1 MPMKFLKLLCLI
13 ILSFPLQAQIKMHG
27 IVKDSIS
34 QPLELANVIAINQ
47 NTQSL
52 ESYSITNSD
61 GEYKLSLKKDSEY
74 TIQVSYIGMKTNST
88 LFKTVSSDINKDF
101 TLYQENA
108 LDEVELTY
116 EMPVTVKGDTIVYNA
131 DSFKNGTE
139 RKLEDILEK
148 LPGVEVTDDGE
159 IEVEGRIV
167 SKVMVDGK
175 DFFDGDSKIATKNI
189 PSNAVDKVEVL
200 KNYAEVSQ
208 LSGVTNN
215 QDNVAINI
223 KLKSG
228 KKRFWFGNVTAGIG
242 DSDDETLYLA
252 QPKLFYYS
260 PEYSVNFIADLNNV
274 GEIAFN
280 RRDFNNFTGGFRAP
294 SNNSGTNLNLG
305 DNTLGFLNLQNN
317 RAKDINTKFGAANFS
332 YSPKKTLDL
341 GGFAILTSSRVE
353 IEQNTFKRYTNPNFN
368 IPDETTQSQTNQ
380 KSDLGLLKLSAKYI
394 PNSNNQLD
402 YEVLGRLTKED
413 QLQLFS
419 SSVLGNTNQSE
430 RASPYSVN
438 QNLNYYYTL
447 DEKNIF
453 ALEAQHLIKNE
464 DPFYNAI
471 LEDKDNYENTALAL
485 GLEPSQMNYDVV
497 QEKMIFSNQL
507 DAKLDYWHILSP
519 KSDLNFTFGTIF
531 SNQQFDS
538 DFYQYLDDS
547 SIFDPVPIIND
558 GLKTNDVSY
567 LFSDVYLGTHY
578 RLRSG
583 KFTVSPGLSAHLYKA
598 ANSQLDKE
606 YVDNFFRILPDLNVR
621 LQLKKSEQ
629 IILNYRMR
637 TQFTDVTQLARALV
651 LNNYNTIYRGNQ
663 ELESAL
669 SHNINL
675 SYFSFNL
682 FNYTNVFGNI
692 SYTQNVNRIRTTSVF
707 EPGSVVSV
715 RSPFNSQFADES
727 VNASGRIQR
736 TFGKLRAT
744 LRGNFT
750 YSKFNQF
757 INNVRS
763 VNENFS
769 QTYRAGL
776 RTNFRNAPNIDV
788 SYRYLIQDN
797 DLGSSRTKFY
807 TKTPSVEFDA
817 YILKKFTFRTDYS
830 FNEFSEESRVI
841 NNFDF
846 WNASLS
852 FRKNEDAKLEYQI
865 KATNILDTRS
875 QNRTNSGNVSVTATE
890 YFIQPR
896 YITFRLRY
904 EL

>member
-1 MPMKFLKLLCLI
+1 MKFIISLCFALVS
-13 ILSFPLQAQIKMHG
+13 LSLQAQIKMQG
-27 IVKDSIS
+27 VVKDSIG

-47 NTQSL
+47 STQAL
-52 ESYSITNSD
+52 ESYSITSAD
-61 GEYKLSLKKDSEY
+61 GKYKLGLSKASVY
-74 TIQVSYIGMKTNST
+74 TIQVSYIGMKTISKVMNT
-88 LFKTVSSDINKDF
+88 EASDIDNNF

-208 LSGVTNN
+208 LRGVTNN

-242 DSDDETLYLA
+242 DSDNETLYLA

-260 PEYSVNFIADLNNV
+260 PEYSINLIADLNNV

-294 SNNSGTNLNLG
+294 SNSSGTNLNLG

-341 GGFAILTSSRVE
+341 SGFAILTSSRVE

-380 KSDLGLLKLSAKYI
+380 KSDLGLLKLTAKYI
-394 PNSNNQLD
+394 PDSNNQLD
-402 YEVLGRLTKED
+402 YEILGRLTKED
-413 QLQLFS
+413 QLQRFN
-419 SSVLGNTNQSE
+419 SSVLGSTNQIE
-430 RASPYSVN
+430 QATPFSVN
-438 QNLNYYYTL
+438 QNFNYYYTL

-485 GLEPSQMNYDVV
+485 GLDPSQTNYDVV

-507 DAKLDYWHILSP
+507 DAKLDYWHIISP
-519 KSDLNFTFGTIF
+519 KSDLNFTFGSIL
-531 SNQQFDS
+531 SKQEFDS
-538 DFYQYLDDS
+538 DFYQYLDS
-547 SIFDPVPIIND
+547 GSIFDPTPIIND
-558 GLKTNDVSY
+558 GFKINDVSY
-567 LFSDVYLGTHY
+567 LFTDIYLGTHY
-578 RLRSG
+578 RLRTG
-583 KFTVSPGLSAHLYKA
+583 KFTISPGLSTHLYKA
-598 ANSQLDKE
+598 TNTQLDKK
-606 YVDNFFRILPDLNVR
+606 YTDDFFRVLPDLNVR

-629 IILNYRMR
+629 LILNYRMR

-651 LNNYNTIYRGNQ
+651 LNNYNTIYSGNQ

-675 SYFSFNL
+675 AYYSFNL

-727 VNASGRIQR
+727 LTANGRIQR
-736 TFGKLRAT
+736 TFGKVRGT

-776 RTNFRNAPNIDV
+776 RTNFTNAPNIDI

-807 TKTPSVEFDA
+807 TKTPSIEFDA
-817 YILKKFTFRTDYS
+817 YILKQFTFRTDYS
-830 FNEFSEESRVI
+830 FNEFSEGDRVI

-852 FRKNEDAKLEYQI
+852 YRKDEDSKFEYQI
-865 KATNILDTRS
+865 KATNLLDTRS
-875 QNRTNSGNVSVTATE
+875 QNRTNSGNVSITAIE

>member
-1 MPMKFLKLLCLI
+1 M
-13 ILSFPLQAQIKMHG
+13 QG
-27 IVKDSIS
+27 VVKDSIG

-47 NTQSL
+47 STQAL
-52 ESYSITNSD
+52 ESYSITSAD
-61 GEYKLSLKKDSEY
+61 GKYKLGLSKASVY
-74 TIQVSYIGMKTNST
+74 TIQVSYIGMKTISNVMNT
-88 LFKTVSSDINKDF
+88 AASDIDKDF

-108 LDEVELTY
+108 LDEIELTY

-208 LSGVTNN
+208 LRSVTNN

-242 DSDDETLYLA
+242 DSDNEALYLA

-260 PEYSVNFIADLNNV
+260 PEYSINLIADLNNV

-294 SNNSGTNLNLG
+294 SSSSGTNLNLG

-317 RAKDINTKFGAANFS
+317 RAKDVNTKFGAANFS

-341 GGFAILTSSRVE
+341 SGFAILTSSRVE

-394 PNSNNQLD
+394 PDSSNQLD
-402 YEVLGRLTKED
+402 YEILGRLTKED
-413 QLQLFS
+413 QLQLFN
-419 SSVLGNTNQSE
+419 SSVLGSTNQNE
-430 RASPYSVN
+430 QATPYSVN

-453 ALEAQHLIKNE
+453 AIEAQHLIKDE

-485 GLEPSQMNYDVV
+485 GLEPSQLNYDVV

-519 KSDLNFTFGTIF
+519 KSDLNFTFGSIL
-531 SNQQFDS
+531 SKQEFDS
-538 DFYQYLDDS
+538 DFYQYLDS
-547 SIFDPVPIIND
+547 GSIFDPTPEIND
-558 GLKTNDVSY
+558 GYKTNDVSY
-567 LFSDVYLGTHY
+567 LFTDIYLGTHY
-578 RLRSG
+578 RLRTG
-583 KFTVSPGLSAHLYKA
+583 KFTISPGLSTHLYKA
-598 ANSQLDKE
+598 TNTQLNRK
-606 YVDNFFRILPDLNVR
+606 YTDNFFRVLPDLNVR

-629 IILNYRMR
+629 LILNYRMR
-637 TQFTDVTQLARALV
+637 TQFTDVTQLARALL
-651 LNNYNTIYRGNQ
+651 LNNYNTIYSGNQ

-675 SYFSFNL
+675 AYYSFNL

-692 SYTQNVNRIRTTSVF
+692 SYTQNVNRIRTTSIF

-727 VNASGRIQR
+727 VTASGRIQR
-736 TFGKLRAT
+736 TFGKVRGT

-776 RTNFRNAPNIDV
+776 RTNFTNAPNIDI

-807 TKTPSVEFDA
+807 TKTPSIEFDA
-817 YILKKFTFRTDYS
+817 YILKQFTFRTDYS
-830 FNEFSEESRVI
+830 FNEFSEGNRVI

-852 FRKNEDAKLEYQI
+852 YRKDEDSKFEYQI
-865 KATNILDTRS
+865 KATNLLDTRS
-875 QNRTNSGNVSVTATE
+875 QNRTNSGNVSITAIE

>member
-1 MPMKFLKLLCLI
+1 
-13 ILSFPLQAQIKMHG
+13 
-27 IVKDSIS
+27 
-34 QPLELANVIAINQ
+34 
-47 NTQSL
+47 
-52 ESYSITNSD
+52 
-61 GEYKLSLKKDSEY
+61 
-74 TIQVSYIGMKTNST
+74 MKTISNVMNT
-88 LFKTVSSDINKDF
+88 AALDIDKDF

-108 LDEVELTY
+108 LDEIELTY

-208 LSGVTNN
+208 LRGVTNN

-242 DSDDETLYLA
+242 DSDNESLYLA

-260 PEYSVNFIADLNNV
+260 PEYSINLIADLNNV

-294 SNNSGTNLNLG
+294 SNSSGTNLNLG

-317 RAKDINTKFGAANFS
+317 RAKNINTKFGAANFS
-332 YSPKKTLDL
+332 YSPKKTLDIS
-341 GGFAILTSSRVE
+341 GFAILTSSRVE

-380 KSDLGLLKLSAKYI
+380 KSDLGLLKLTAKYI
-394 PNSNNQLD
+394 PDSNNQLD
-402 YEVLGRLTKED
+402 YEILGRLTDED
-413 QLQLFS
+413 QLQLFN
-419 SSVLGNTNQSE
+419 SSVLGSTNQIEQATPFSI
-430 RASPYSVN
+430 N
-438 QNLNYYYTL
+438 QNFNYYYTL

-453 ALEAQHLIKNE
+453 ALEAQHLIKDE

-485 GLEPSQMNYDVV
+485 GLDPSQTNYDVV

-507 DAKLDYWHILSP
+507 DAKLDYWHIISP
-519 KSDLNFTFGTIF
+519 KSDLNFTFGSIL
-531 SNQQFDS
+531 SKQEFDS
-538 DFYQYLDDS
+538 DFYQYLDS
-547 SIFDPVPIIND
+547 GSIFDPAPIIND
-558 GLKTNDVSY
+558 GFKTNDVSY
-567 LFSDVYLGTHY
+567 LFTDIYLGTHY
-578 RLRSG
+578 RLRTG
-583 KFTVSPGLSAHLYKA
+583 KFTISPGLSTHLYRA
-598 ANSQLDKE
+598 TNTQLDKK
-606 YVDNFFRILPDLNVR
+606 YTDDFFRVLPDLNVR

-629 IILNYRMR
+629 LILNYRMR

-651 LNNYNTIYRGNQ
+651 LNNYNTIYSGNQ

-669 SHNINL
+669 SHNLNL
-675 SYFSFNL
+675 AYYSFNL

-707 EPGSVVSV
+707 EPESVVSV

-727 VNASGRIQR
+727 VTASGRIQR
-736 TFGKLRAT
+736 TFGKVRGT

-776 RTNFRNAPNIDV
+776 RTNFTNAPNIDI

-807 TKTPSVEFDA
+807 TKTPSIEFDA
-817 YILKKFTFRTDYS
+817 YILKQFTFRTDYS
-830 FNEFSEESRVI
+830 FNEFSEGDRVI

-852 FRKNEDAKLEYQI
+852 YRKDEDSKFEYQI
-865 KATNILDTRS
+865 KATNLLDTRS
-875 QNRTNSGNVSVTATE
+875 QNRTNSGNVSITAIE

>member
-1 MPMKFLKLLCLI
+1 M
-13 ILSFPLQAQIKMHG
+13 QG
-27 IVKDSIS
+27 VVKDSIG

-47 NTQSL
+47 STQAL
-52 ESYSITNSD
+52 ESYSITSAD
-61 GEYKLSLKKDSEY
+61 GKYKLGLSKASVY
-74 TIQVSYIGMKTNST
+74 TIQVSYIGMKTISNVMNT
-88 LFKTVSSDINKDF
+88 AALDIDKDF

-108 LDEVELTY
+108 LNEIELTY

-208 LSGVTNN
+208 LRSVTNN

-242 DSDDETLYLA
+242 DSDNEALYLA

-260 PEYSVNFIADLNNV
+260 PEYSINLIADLNNV

-294 SNNSGTNLNLG
+294 SSSSGTNLNLG

-317 RAKDINTKFGAANFS
+317 RAKDVNTKFGAANFS

-341 GGFAILTSSRVE
+341 SGFAILTSSRVE

-394 PNSNNQLD
+394 PDSSNQLD
-402 YEVLGRLTKED
+402 YEILGRLTKED
-413 QLQLFS
+413 QLQLFN
-419 SSVLGNTNQSE
+419 SSVLGSTNQNE
-430 RASPYSVN
+430 QATPYSVN

-453 ALEAQHLIKNE
+453 AIEAQHLIKDE

-485 GLEPSQMNYDVV
+485 GLEPSQLNYDVV

-519 KSDLNFTFGTIF
+519 KSDLNFTFGSIL
-531 SNQQFDS
+531 SKQEFDS
-538 DFYQYLDDS
+538 DFYQYLDS
-547 SIFDPVPIIND
+547 GSIFDPTPEIND
-558 GLKTNDVSY
+558 GYKTNDVSY
-567 LFSDVYLGTHY
+567 LFTDIYLGTHY
-578 RLRSG
+578 RLRTG
-583 KFTVSPGLSAHLYKA
+583 KFTISPGLSTHLYKA
-598 ANSQLDKE
+598 TNTQLNRK
-606 YVDNFFRILPDLNVR
+606 YTDNFFRVLPDLNVR

-629 IILNYRMR
+629 LILNYRMR
-637 TQFTDVTQLARALV
+637 TQFTDVTQLARALL
-651 LNNYNTIYRGNQ
+651 LNNYNTIYSGNQ

-675 SYFSFNL
+675 AYYSFNL

-692 SYTQNVNRIRTTSVF
+692 SYTQNVNRIRTTSIF

-727 VNASGRIQR
+727 VTASGRIQR
-736 TFGKLRAT
+736 TFGKVRGT

-776 RTNFRNAPNIDV
+776 RTNFTNAPNIDI

-807 TKTPSVEFDA
+807 TKTPSIEFDA
-817 YILKKFTFRTDYS
+817 YILKQFTFRTDYS
-830 FNEFSEESRVI
+830 FNEFSEGNRVI

-852 FRKNEDAKLEYQI
+852 YRKDEDSKFEYQI
-865 KATNILDTRS
+865 KATNLLDTRS
-875 QNRTNSGNVSVTATE
+875 QNRTNSGNVSITAIE

>member
-1 MPMKFLKLLCLI
+1 MKFIISLCFALI
-13 ILSFPLQAQIKMHG
+13 SLSLQAQIKMQG
-27 IVKDSIS
+27 VVKDSIG

-47 NTQSL
+47 STQAL
-52 ESYSITNSD
+52 ESYSITSAD
-61 GEYKLSLKKDSEY
+61 GKYKLGLSKASVY
-74 TIQVSYIGMKTNST
+74 TIQVSYIGMKTISNVMNT
-88 LFKTVSSDINKDF
+88 AASDIDKDF

-108 LDEVELTY
+108 LDEIELTY

-208 LSGVTNN
+208 LRSVTNN

-242 DSDDETLYLA
+242 DSDNEALYLA

-260 PEYSVNFIADLNNV
+260 PEYSINLIADLNNV

-294 SNNSGTNLNLG
+294 SSSSGTNLNLG

-317 RAKDINTKFGAANFS
+317 RAKDVNTKFGAANFS

-341 GGFAILTSSRVE
+341 SGFAILTSSRVE

-394 PNSNNQLD
+394 PDSSNQLD
-402 YEVLGRLTKED
+402 YEILGRLTKED
-413 QLQLFS
+413 QLQLFN
-419 SSVLGNTNQSE
+419 SSVLGSTNQNE
-430 RASPYSVN
+430 QATPYSVN

-453 ALEAQHLIKNE
+453 AIEAQHLIKDE

-485 GLEPSQMNYDVV
+485 GLEPSQLNYDVV

-519 KSDLNFTFGTIF
+519 KSDLNFTFGSIL
-531 SNQQFDS
+531 SKQEFDS
-538 DFYQYLDDS
+538 DFYQYLDS
-547 SIFDPVPIIND
+547 GSIFDPTPEIND
-558 GLKTNDVSY
+558 GYKTNDVSY
-567 LFSDVYLGTHY
+567 LFTDIYLGTHY
-578 RLRSG
+578 RLRTG
-583 KFTVSPGLSAHLYKA
+583 KFTISPGLSTHLYKA
-598 ANSQLDKE
+598 TNTQLNRK
-606 YVDNFFRILPDLNVR
+606 YTDNFFRVLPDLNVR

-629 IILNYRMR
+629 LILNYRMR
-637 TQFTDVTQLARALV
+637 TQFTDVTQLARALL
-651 LNNYNTIYRGNQ
+651 LNNYNTIYSGNQ

-675 SYFSFNL
+675 AYYSFNL

-692 SYTQNVNRIRTTSVF
+692 SYTQNVNRIRTTSIF

-727 VNASGRIQR
+727 VTASGRIQR
-736 TFGKLRAT
+736 TFGKVRGT

-776 RTNFRNAPNIDV
+776 RTNFTNAPNIDI

-807 TKTPSVEFDA
+807 TKTPSIEFDA
-817 YILKKFTFRTDYS
+817 YILKQFTFRTDYS
-830 FNEFSEESRVI
+830 FNEFSEGNRVI

-852 FRKNEDAKLEYQI
+852 FRKDEDSKFEYQI
-865 KATNILDTRS
+865 KATNLLDTRS
-875 QNRTNSGNVSVTATE
+875 QNRTNSGNVSITAIE

>member
-1 MPMKFLKLLCLI
+1 MKFIISLCFALVS
-13 ILSFPLQAQIKMHG
+13 LSLQAQIKMQG
-27 IVKDSIS
+27 VVKDSIG

-47 NTQSL
+47 STQAL
-52 ESYSITNSD
+52 ESYSITSAD
-61 GEYKLSLKKDSEY
+61 GKYKLGLSKASVY
-74 TIQVSYIGMKTNST
+74 TIQVSYIGMKTISKVMNT
-88 LFKTVSSDINKDF
+88 EASDIDNDF

-108 LDEVELTY
+108 LDEIELTY

-208 LSGVTNN
+208 LRGVTNN

-242 DSDDETLYLA
+242 DSDNETLYLA

-260 PEYSVNFIADLNNV
+260 PEYSINLIADLNNV

-294 SNNSGTNLNLG
+294 SNSSGTNLNLG

-341 GGFAILTSSRVE
+341 SGFAILTSSRVE

-380 KSDLGLLKLSAKYI
+380 KSDLGLLKLTAKYI
-394 PNSNNQLD
+394 PDSNNQLD
-402 YEVLGRLTKED
+402 YEILGRLTNED
-413 QLQLFS
+413 QLQLFN
-419 SSVLGNTNQSE
+419 SSVLGSTNQIE
-430 RASPYSVN
+430 QATPYSVN
-438 QNLNYYYTL
+438 QNFNYYYTL

-485 GLEPSQMNYDVV
+485 GLDPSQTNYDVV

-507 DAKLDYWHILSP
+507 DAKLDYWHIISP
-519 KSDLNFTFGTIF
+519 KSDLNFTFGSIL
-531 SNQQFDS
+531 SKQEFDS
-538 DFYQYLDDS
+538 DFYQYLDS
-547 SIFDPVPIIND
+547 GSIFDPTPIIND
-558 GLKTNDVSY
+558 GFKINDVSY
-567 LFSDVYLGTHY
+567 LFTDIYLGTHY
-578 RLRSG
+578 RLRTG
-583 KFTVSPGLSAHLYKA
+583 KFTISPGLSTHLYKA
-598 ANSQLDKE
+598 TNTQLDKK
-606 YVDNFFRILPDLNVR
+606 YTDDFFRVLPDLNVR

-629 IILNYRMR
+629 LILNYRMR

-651 LNNYNTIYRGNQ
+651 LNNYNTIYSGNQ

-675 SYFSFNL
+675 AYYSFNL

-727 VNASGRIQR
+727 LTANGRIQR
-736 TFGKLRAT
+736 TFGKVRGT

-776 RTNFRNAPNIDV
+776 RTNFTNAPNIDI

-807 TKTPSVEFDA
+807 TKTPSIEFDA
-817 YILKKFTFRTDYS
+817 YILKQFTFRTDYS
-830 FNEFSEESRVI
+830 FNEFSEGDRVI

-852 FRKNEDAKLEYQI
+852 YRKDEDSKFEYQI
-865 KATNILDTRS
+865 KATNLLDTRS
-875 QNRTNSGNVSVTATE
+875 QNRTNSGNVSITAIE

>member
-1 MPMKFLKLLCLI
+1 M
-13 ILSFPLQAQIKMHG
+13 QG
-27 IVKDSIS
+27 VVKDSIG

-47 NTQSL
+47 STQAL
-52 ESYSITNSD
+52 ESYSITSAD
-61 GEYKLSLKKDSEY
+61 GKYKLGLSKASVY
-74 TIQVSYIGMKTNST
+74 TIQVSYIGMKTISNVMNT
-88 LFKTVSSDINKDF
+88 AALDIDKDF

-108 LDEVELTY
+108 LNEIELTY

-208 LSGVTNN
+208 LRSVTNN

-242 DSDDETLYLA
+242 DSDNEALYLA

-260 PEYSVNFIADLNNV
+260 PEYSINLIADLNNV

-294 SNNSGTNLNLG
+294 SSSSGTNLNLG

-317 RAKDINTKFGAANFS
+317 RAKDVNTKFGAANFS

-341 GGFAILTSSRVE
+341 SGFAILTSSRVE

-394 PNSNNQLD
+394 PDSSNQLD
-402 YEVLGRLTKED
+402 YEILGRLTKED
-413 QLQLFS
+413 QLQLFN
-419 SSVLGNTNQSE
+419 SSVLGSTNQNE
-430 RASPYSVN
+430 QATPYSVN

-453 ALEAQHLIKNE
+453 AIEAQHLIKDE

-471 LEDKDNYENTALAL
+471 LEDKDNYENTALTL
-485 GLEPSQMNYDVV
+485 GLEPSQLNYDVV

-519 KSDLNFTFGTIF
+519 KSDLNFTFGSIL
-531 SNQQFDS
+531 SKQEFDS
-538 DFYQYLDDS
+538 DFYQYLDS
-547 SIFDPVPIIND
+547 GSIFDPTPEIND
-558 GLKTNDVSY
+558 GYKTNDVSY
-567 LFSDVYLGTHY
+567 LFTDIYLGTHY
-578 RLRSG
+578 RLRTG
-583 KFTVSPGLSAHLYKA
+583 KFTISPGLSTHLYKA
-598 ANSQLDKE
+598 TNTQLNRK
-606 YVDNFFRILPDLNVR
+606 YTDNFFRVLPDLNVR

-629 IILNYRMR
+629 LILNYRMR

-651 LNNYNTIYRGNQ
+651 LNNYNTIYSGNQ

-675 SYFSFNL
+675 AYYSFNL

-692 SYTQNVNRIRTTSVF
+692 SYTQNVNRIRTTSIF

-727 VNASGRIQR
+727 VTASGRIQR
-736 TFGKLRAT
+736 TFGKVRGT

-776 RTNFRNAPNIDV
+776 RTNFTNAPNIDI

-807 TKTPSVEFDA
+807 TKTPSIEFDA
-817 YILKKFTFRTDYS
+817 YILKQFTFRTDYS
-830 FNEFSEESRVI
+830 FNEFSEGNRVI

-852 FRKNEDAKLEYQI
+852 FRKDEDSKFEYQI
-865 KATNILDTRS
+865 KATNLLDTRS
-875 QNRTNSGNVSVTATE
+875 QNRTNSGNVSITAIE

>member
-1 MPMKFLKLLCLI
+1 M
-13 ILSFPLQAQIKMHG
+13 QG
-27 IVKDSIS
+27 VVKDSIG

-47 NTQSL
+47 STQAL
-52 ESYSITNSD
+52 ESYSITSAD
-61 GEYKLSLKKDSEY
+61 GKYKLGLSKASVY
-74 TIQVSYIGMKTNST
+74 TIQVSYIGMKTISNVMNT
-88 LFKTVSSDINKDF
+88 AALDIDKDF

-108 LDEVELTY
+108 LDEIELTY

-208 LSGVTNN
+208 LRSVTNN

-242 DSDDETLYLA
+242 DSDNEALYLA

-260 PEYSVNFIADLNNV
+260 PEYSINLIADLNNV

-294 SNNSGTNLNLG
+294 SSSSGTNLNLG

-317 RAKDINTKFGAANFS
+317 RAKDVNTKFGAANFS

-341 GGFAILTSSRVE
+341 SGFAILTSSRVE

-394 PNSNNQLD
+394 PDSSNQLD
-402 YEVLGRLTKED
+402 YEILGRLTKED
-413 QLQLFS
+413 QLQLFN
-419 SSVLGNTNQSE
+419 SSVLGSTNQNE
-430 RASPYSVN
+430 QATPYSVN

-453 ALEAQHLIKNE
+453 AIEAQHLIKDE

-485 GLEPSQMNYDVV
+485 GLEPSQLNYDVV

-519 KSDLNFTFGTIF
+519 KSDLNFTFGSIL
-531 SNQQFDS
+531 SKQEFDS
-538 DFYQYLDDS
+538 DFYQYLDS
-547 SIFDPVPIIND
+547 GSIFDPTPEIND
-558 GLKTNDVSY
+558 GYKTNDVSY
-567 LFSDVYLGTHY
+567 LFTDIYLGTHY
-578 RLRSG
+578 RLRTG
-583 KFTVSPGLSAHLYKA
+583 KFTISPGLSTHLYKA
-598 ANSQLDKE
+598 TNTQLNRK
-606 YVDNFFRILPDLNVR
+606 YTDNFFRVLPDLNVR

-629 IILNYRMR
+629 LILNYRMR
-637 TQFTDVTQLARALV
+637 TQFTDVTQLARALL
-651 LNNYNTIYRGNQ
+651 LNNYNTIYSGNQ

-675 SYFSFNL
+675 AYYSFNL

-692 SYTQNVNRIRTTSVF
+692 SYTQNVNRIRTTSIF

-727 VNASGRIQR
+727 VTASGRIQR
-736 TFGKLRAT
+736 TFGKVRGT

-776 RTNFRNAPNIDV
+776 RTNFTNAPNIDI

-807 TKTPSVEFDA
+807 TKTPSIEFDA
-817 YILKKFTFRTDYS
+817 YILKQFTFRTDYS
-830 FNEFSEESRVI
+830 FNEFSEGNRVI

-852 FRKNEDAKLEYQI
+852 YRKDEDSKFEYQI
-865 KATNILDTRS
+865 KATNLLDTRS
-875 QNRTNSGNVSVTATE
+875 QNRTNSGNVSITAIE

>member
-1 MPMKFLKLLCLI
+1 M
-13 ILSFPLQAQIKMHG
+13 QG
-27 IVKDSIS
+27 VVKDSIG

-47 NTQSL
+47 STQAL
-52 ESYSITNSD
+52 ESYSITSAD
-61 GEYKLSLKKDSEY
+61 GKYKLGLSKASVY
-74 TIQVSYIGMKTNST
+74 TIQVSYIGMKTISNVMNT
-88 LFKTVSSDINKDF
+88 AALDIDKDF

-108 LDEVELTY
+108 LDEIELTY

-208 LSGVTNN
+208 LRGVTNN

-242 DSDDETLYLA
+242 DSDNEALYLA

-260 PEYSVNFIADLNNV
+260 PEYSINLIADLNNV

-294 SNNSGTNLNLG
+294 SSSSGTNLNLG

-317 RAKDINTKFGAANFS
+317 RAKDVNTKFGAANFS

-341 GGFAILTSSRVE
+341 SGFAILTSSRVE

-394 PNSNNQLD
+394 PDSSNQLD
-402 YEVLGRLTKED
+402 YEILGRLTKED
-413 QLQLFS
+413 QLQLFN
-419 SSVLGNTNQSE
+419 SSVLGSTNQNE
-430 RASPYSVN
+430 QATPYSVN

-453 ALEAQHLIKNE
+453 AIEAQHLIKDE

-485 GLEPSQMNYDVV
+485 GLEPSQLNYDVV
-497 QEKMIFSNQL
+497 EEKMIFSNQL

-519 KSDLNFTFGTIF
+519 KSDLNFTFGSIL
-531 SNQQFDS
+531 SKQEFDS
-538 DFYQYLDDS
+538 DFYQYLDS
-547 SIFDPVPIIND
+547 GSIFDPTPEIND
-558 GLKTNDVSY
+558 GYKTNDVSY
-567 LFSDVYLGTHY
+567 LFTDIYLGTHY
-578 RLRSG
+578 RLRTG
-583 KFTVSPGLSAHLYKA
+583 KFTISPGLSTHLYKA
-598 ANSQLDKE
+598 TNTQLNRK
-606 YVDNFFRILPDLNVR
+606 YTDNFFRVLPDLNVR

-629 IILNYRMR
+629 LILNYRMR

-651 LNNYNTIYRGNQ
+651 LNNYNTIYSGNQ

-675 SYFSFNL
+675 AYYSFNL

-692 SYTQNVNRIRTTSVF
+692 SYTQNVNRIRTTSIF

-727 VNASGRIQR
+727 VTASGRIQR
-736 TFGKLRAT
+736 TFGKVRGT

-776 RTNFRNAPNIDV
+776 RTNFTNAPNIDI

-807 TKTPSVEFDA
+807 TKTPSIEFDA
-817 YILKKFTFRTDYS
+817 YILKQFTFRTDYS
-830 FNEFSEESRVI
+830 FNEFSEGNRVI

-852 FRKNEDAKLEYQI
+852 YRKDEDSKFEYQI
-865 KATNILDTRS
+865 KATNLLDTRS
-875 QNRTNSGNVSVTATE
+875 QNRTNSGNVSITAIE

>member
-1 MPMKFLKLLCLI
+1 MKFIISLCFALI
-13 ILSFPLQAQIKMHG
+13 SLSQQAQIKMQG
-27 IVKDSIS
+27 IVKDSIG

-47 NTQSL
+47 STQAL
-52 ESYSITNSD
+52 ESYSITGAD
-61 GEYKLSLKKDSEY
+61 GKYKLGLSKASVY
-74 TIQVSYIGMKTNST
+74 TIQVSYIGMKTISKVMNT
-88 LFKTVSSDINKDF
+88 EASDIDKNF

-108 LDEVELTY
+108 LDEIELTY

-208 LSGVTNN
+208 LRGVTNN

-242 DSDDETLYLA
+242 DSDNESIYLA

-260 PEYSVNFIADLNNV
+260 PEYSVNLIADLNNV

-294 SNNSGTNLNLG
+294 SNSSGTNLNLG

-317 RAKDINTKFGAANFS
+317 RAKDVNTKFGAANFS

-341 GGFAILTSSRVE
+341 SGFAILTSSRVE

-394 PNSNNQLD
+394 PDSSNQLD
-402 YEVLGRLTKED
+402 YEILGRLTKED
-413 QLQLFS
+413 QLQLFN
-419 SSVLGNTNQSE
+419 SSVLGSTNQIE
-430 RASPYSVN
+430 QATPYSVN

-453 ALEAQHLIKNE
+453 ALEAQHLIKDE

-485 GLEPSQMNYDVV
+485 GLDPSQVNYDVV

-507 DAKLDYWHILSP
+507 DTKLDYWHILSP
-519 KSDLNFTFGTIF
+519 KSDLNFTFGSIL
-531 SNQQFDS
+531 SKQEFDS
-538 DFYQYLDDS
+538 DFYQYLDS
-547 SIFDPVPIIND
+547 GSIFAPTPVIND
-558 GLKTNDVSY
+558 GFKTNDVSY
-567 LFSDVYLGTHY
+567 LFTDIYLGTHY
-578 RLRSG
+578 RLRTG
-583 KFTVSPGLSAHLYKA
+583 KFTISPGLSTHLYKA
-598 ANSQLDKE
+598 TNTQLNKKYTD
-606 YVDNFFRILPDLNVR
+606 DFFRVLPDLNVR

-629 IILNYRMR
+629 LIFNYRMR

-651 LNNYNTIYRGNQ
+651 LNNYNTIYSGNQ

-675 SYFSFNL
+675 AYYSFNL

-727 VNASGRIQR
+727 VTANGRIQR
-736 TFGKLRAT
+736 TFGKVRGT

-776 RTNFRNAPNIDV
+776 RTNFTNAPNIDI

-807 TKTPSVEFDA
+807 TKTPSIEFDA
-817 YILKKFTFRTDYS
+817 YILKQFTFRTDYS
-830 FNEFSEESRVI
+830 FNEFSEGDRVI

-852 FRKNEDAKLEYQI
+852 YRKDEDSKFEYQI
-865 KATNILDTRS
+865 KATNLLDTRS
-875 QNRTNSGNVSVTATE
+875 QNRTNSGNVSITAVE

>member
-1 MPMKFLKLLCLI
+1 MKFIISLCFALI
-13 ILSFPLQAQIKMHG
+13 SLSLQAQIKMQG
-27 IVKDSIS
+27 VVKDSIG

-47 NTQSL
+47 STQAL
-52 ESYSITNSD
+52 ESYSITSAD
-61 GEYKLSLKKDSEY
+61 GKYKLGLSKASVY
-74 TIQVSYIGMKTNST
+74 TIQVSYIGMKTISNVMNT
-88 LFKTVSSDINKDF
+88 AALDIDKDF

-108 LDEVELTY
+108 LDEIELTY

-208 LSGVTNN
+208 LRSVTNN

-242 DSDDETLYLA
+242 DSDNEALYLA

-260 PEYSVNFIADLNNV
+260 PEYSINLIADLNNV

-294 SNNSGTNLNLG
+294 SSSSGTNLNLG

-317 RAKDINTKFGAANFS
+317 RAKDVNTKFGAANFS

-341 GGFAILTSSRVE
+341 SGFAILTSSRVE

-394 PNSNNQLD
+394 PDSSNQLD
-402 YEVLGRLTKED
+402 YEILGRLTKED
-413 QLQLFS
+413 QLQLFN
-419 SSVLGNTNQSE
+419 SSVLGSTNQNE
-430 RASPYSVN
+430 QATPYSVN

-453 ALEAQHLIKNE
+453 AIEAQHLIKDE

-485 GLEPSQMNYDVV
+485 GLEPSQLNYDVV

-519 KSDLNFTFGTIF
+519 KSDLNFTFGSIL
-531 SNQQFDS
+531 SKQEFDS
-538 DFYQYLDDS
+538 DFYQYLDS
-547 SIFDPVPIIND
+547 GSIFDPTPEIND
-558 GLKTNDVSY
+558 GYKTNDVSY
-567 LFSDVYLGTHY
+567 LFTDIYLGTHY
-578 RLRSG
+578 RLRTG
-583 KFTVSPGLSAHLYKA
+583 KFTISPGLSTHLYKA
-598 ANSQLDKE
+598 TNTQLNRK
-606 YVDNFFRILPDLNVR
+606 YTDNFFRVLPDLNVR

-629 IILNYRMR
+629 LILNYRMR
-637 TQFTDVTQLARALV
+637 TQFTDVTQLARALL
-651 LNNYNTIYRGNQ
+651 LNNYNTIYSGNQ

-675 SYFSFNL
+675 AYYSFNL

-692 SYTQNVNRIRTTSVF
+692 SYTQNVNRIRTTSIF

-727 VNASGRIQR
+727 VTASGRIQR
-736 TFGKLRAT
+736 TFGKVRGT

-776 RTNFRNAPNIDV
+776 RTNFTNAPNIDI

-807 TKTPSVEFDA
+807 TKTPSIEFDA
-817 YILKKFTFRTDYS
+817 YILKQFTFRTDYS
-830 FNEFSEESRVI
+830 FNEFSEGNRVI

-852 FRKNEDAKLEYQI
+852 YRKDEDSKFEYQI
-865 KATNILDTRS
+865 KATNLLDTRS
-875 QNRTNSGNVSVTATE
+875 QNRTNSGNVSITAIE

>member
-1 MPMKFLKLLCLI
+1 MKF
-13 ILSFPLQAQIKMHG
+13 ILSFCFALISLSLQAQIKMQG
-27 IVKDSIS
+27 IVKDSIG

-47 NTQSL
+47 STQAL
-52 ESYSITNSD
+52 ESYSITSAD
-61 GEYKLSLKKDSEY
+61 GKYKLGLSKASVY
-74 TIQVSYIGMKTNST
+74 TIQVSYIGMKTISNVMNT
-88 LFKTVSSDINKDF
+88 AALDIDKDF

-108 LDEVELTY
+108 LDEIELTY

-208 LSGVTNN
+208 LRGVTNN

-242 DSDDETLYLA
+242 DSDNESLYLA

-260 PEYSVNFIADLNNV
+260 PEYSINLIADLNNV

-294 SNNSGTNLNLG
+294 SNSSGTNLNLG

-317 RAKDINTKFGAANFS
+317 RAKNINTKFGAANFS

-341 GGFAILTSSRVE
+341 SGFAILTSSRVE

-380 KSDLGLLKLSAKYI
+380 KSDLGLLKLTAKYI
-394 PNSNNQLD
+394 PDSNNQLD
-402 YEVLGRLTKED
+402 YEILGRLTDED
-413 QLQLFS
+413 QLQLFN
-419 SSVLGNTNQSE
+419 SSVLGSTNQIEQATPFSI
-430 RASPYSVN
+430 N
-438 QNLNYYYTL
+438 QNFNYYYTL

-453 ALEAQHLIKNE
+453 ALEAQHLIKDE

-485 GLEPSQMNYDVV
+485 GLDPSQTNYDVV

-507 DAKLDYWHILSP
+507 DAKLDYWHIISP
-519 KSDLNFTFGTIF
+519 KSDLNFTFGSIL
-531 SNQQFDS
+531 SKQEFDS
-538 DFYQYLDDS
+538 DFYQYLDS
-547 SIFDPVPIIND
+547 GSIFDPAPIIND
-558 GLKTNDVSY
+558 GFKTNDVSY
-567 LFSDVYLGTHY
+567 LFTDIYLGTHY
-578 RLRSG
+578 RLRTG
-583 KFTVSPGLSAHLYKA
+583 KFTISPGLSTHLYRA
-598 ANSQLDKE
+598 TNTQLDKK
-606 YVDNFFRILPDLNVR
+606 YTDDFFRVLPDLNVR

-629 IILNYRMR
+629 LILNYRMR
-637 TQFTDVTQLARALV
+637 SQFTDVTQLARALV
-651 LNNYNTIYRGNQ
+651 LNNYNTIYSGNQ

-669 SHNINL
+669 SHNLNL
-675 SYFSFNL
+675 AYYSFNL

-707 EPGSVVSV
+707 EPESVVSV

-727 VNASGRIQR
+727 VTASGRIQR
-736 TFGKLRAT
+736 TFGKVRGT

-776 RTNFRNAPNIDV
+776 RTNFTNAPNIDI

-807 TKTPSVEFDA
+807 TKTPSIEFDA
-817 YILKKFTFRTDYS
+817 YILKQFTFRTDYS
-830 FNEFSEESRVI
+830 FNEFSEGDRVI

-852 FRKNEDAKLEYQI
+852 YRKDEDSKFEYQI
-865 KATNILDTRS
+865 KATNLLDTRS
-875 QNRTNSGNVSVTATE
+875 QNRTNSGNVSITAIE

>member
-1 MPMKFLKLLCLI
+1 MKFIISLCFALI
-13 ILSFPLQAQIKMHG
+13 SLSLQAQIKMQG
-27 IVKDSIS
+27 VVKDSIG

-47 NTQSL
+47 STQAL
-52 ESYSITNSD
+52 ESYSITSAD
-61 GEYKLSLKKDSEY
+61 GKYKLGLSKASVY
-74 TIQVSYIGMKTNST
+74 TIQVSYIGMKTISNVMNT
-88 LFKTVSSDINKDF
+88 AASDIDKDF

-108 LDEVELTY
+108 LDEIELTY

-208 LSGVTNN
+208 LRSVTNN

-242 DSDDETLYLA
+242 DSDNEALYLA

-260 PEYSVNFIADLNNV
+260 PEYSINLIADLNNV

-294 SNNSGTNLNLG
+294 SSSSGTNLNLG

-317 RAKDINTKFGAANFS
+317 RAKDVNTKFGAANFS

-341 GGFAILTSSRVE
+341 SGFAILTSSRVE

-394 PNSNNQLD
+394 PDSNNQLD
-402 YEVLGRLTKED
+402 YEILGRLTKED
-413 QLQLFS
+413 QLQLFN
-419 SSVLGNTNQSE
+419 SSVLGSTNQNE
-430 RASPYSVN
+430 QATPYSVN

-453 ALEAQHLIKNE
+453 AIEAQHLIKDE

-485 GLEPSQMNYDVV
+485 GLEPSQLNYDVV

-519 KSDLNFTFGTIF
+519 KSDLNFTFGSIL
-531 SNQQFDS
+531 SKQEFDS
-538 DFYQYLDDS
+538 DFYQYLDS
-547 SIFDPVPIIND
+547 GSIFDPTPEIND
-558 GLKTNDVSY
+558 GYKTNDVSY
-567 LFSDVYLGTHY
+567 LFTDIYLGTHY
-578 RLRSG
+578 RLRTG
-583 KFTVSPGLSAHLYKA
+583 KFTISPGLSTHLYKA
-598 ANSQLDKE
+598 TNTQLNRK
-606 YVDNFFRILPDLNVR
+606 YTDNFFRVLPDLNVR

-629 IILNYRMR
+629 LILNYRMR
-637 TQFTDVTQLARALV
+637 TQFTDVTQLARALL
-651 LNNYNTIYRGNQ
+651 LNNYNTIYSGNQ

-675 SYFSFNL
+675 AYYSFNL

-692 SYTQNVNRIRTTSVF
+692 SYTQNVNRIRTTSIF

-727 VNASGRIQR
+727 VTASGRIQR
-736 TFGKLRAT
+736 TFGKVRGT

-776 RTNFRNAPNIDV
+776 RTNFTNAPNIDI

-807 TKTPSVEFDA
+807 TKTPSIEFDA
-817 YILKKFTFRTDYS
+817 YILKQFTFRTDYS
-830 FNEFSEESRVI
+830 FNEFSEGNRVI

-852 FRKNEDAKLEYQI
+852 YRKDEDSKFEYQI
-865 KATNILDTRS
+865 KATNLLDTRS
-875 QNRTNSGNVSVTATE
+875 QNRTNSGNVSITAIE

>member
-1 MPMKFLKLLCLI
+1 MKFIISLCFALI
-13 ILSFPLQAQIKMHG
+13 SLSLQAQIKMQG
-27 IVKDSIS
+27 VVKDSIG

-47 NTQSL
+47 STQAL
-52 ESYSITNSD
+52 ESYSITSAD
-61 GEYKLSLKKDSEY
+61 GKYKLGLSKASVY
-74 TIQVSYIGMKTNST
+74 TIQVSYIGMKTISNVMNT
-88 LFKTVSSDINKDF
+88 AALDIDKDF

-108 LDEVELTY
+108 LNEIELTY

-208 LSGVTNN
+208 LRSVTNN

-242 DSDDETLYLA
+242 DSDNEALYLA

-260 PEYSVNFIADLNNV
+260 PEYSINLIADLNNV

-294 SNNSGTNLNLG
+294 SSSSGTNLNLG

-317 RAKDINTKFGAANFS
+317 RAKDVNTKFGAANFS

-341 GGFAILTSSRVE
+341 SGFAILTSSRVE

-394 PNSNNQLD
+394 PDSSNQLD
-402 YEVLGRLTKED
+402 YEILGRLTKED
-413 QLQLFS
+413 QLQLFN
-419 SSVLGNTNQSE
+419 SSVLGSTNQNE
-430 RASPYSVN
+430 QATPYSVN

-453 ALEAQHLIKNE
+453 AIEAQHLIKDE

-485 GLEPSQMNYDVV
+485 GLEPSQLNYDVV

-519 KSDLNFTFGTIF
+519 KSDLNFTFGSIL
-531 SNQQFDS
+531 SKQEFDS
-538 DFYQYLDDS
+538 DFYQYLDS
-547 SIFDPVPIIND
+547 GSIFDPTPEIND
-558 GLKTNDVSY
+558 GYKTNDVSY
-567 LFSDVYLGTHY
+567 LFTDIYLGTHY
-578 RLRSG
+578 RLRTG
-583 KFTVSPGLSAHLYKA
+583 KFTISPGLSTHLYKA
-598 ANSQLDKE
+598 TNTQLNRK
-606 YVDNFFRILPDLNVR
+606 YTDNFFRVLPDLNVR

-629 IILNYRMR
+629 LILNYRMR
-637 TQFTDVTQLARALV
+637 TQFTDVTQLARALL
-651 LNNYNTIYRGNQ
+651 LNNYNTIYSGNQ

-675 SYFSFNL
+675 AYYSFNL

-692 SYTQNVNRIRTTSVF
+692 SYTQNVNRIRTTSIF

-727 VNASGRIQR
+727 VTASGRIQR
-736 TFGKLRAT
+736 TFGKVRGT

-776 RTNFRNAPNIDV
+776 RTNFTNAPNIDI

-807 TKTPSVEFDA
+807 TKTPSIEFDA
-817 YILKKFTFRTDYS
+817 YILKQFTFRTDYS
-830 FNEFSEESRVI
+830 FNEFSEGNRVI

-852 FRKNEDAKLEYQI
+852 YRKDEDSKFEYQI
-865 KATNILDTRS
+865 KATNLLDTRS
-875 QNRTNSGNVSVTATE
+875 QNRTNSGNVSITAIE

>member
-1 MPMKFLKLLCLI
+1 MKFIISLCFAFVS
-13 ILSFPLQAQIKMHG
+13 LSLQAQIKMQG
-27 IVKDSIS
+27 VVKDSIG

-47 NTQSL
+47 STQAL
-52 ESYSITNSD
+52 ESYSITSAD
-61 GEYKLSLKKDSEY
+61 GKYKLGLSKASVY
-74 TIQVSYIGMKTNST
+74 TIQVSYIGMKTISKVMNT
-88 LFKTVSSDINKDF
+88 EASDIDNDF

-108 LDEVELTY
+108 LDEIELTY

-208 LSGVTNN
+208 LRGVTNN

-228 KKRFWFGNVTAGIG
+228 KKRFWFGNITAGIG
-242 DSDDETLYLA
+242 DSDNETLYLA

-260 PEYSVNFIADLNNV
+260 PEYSINLIADLNNV

-294 SNNSGTNLNLG
+294 SNSSGTNLNLG

-341 GGFAILTSSRVE
+341 SGFAILTSSRVE

-380 KSDLGLLKLSAKYI
+380 KSDLGLLKLTAKYI
-394 PNSNNQLD
+394 PDSNNQLD
-402 YEVLGRLTKED
+402 YEILGRLTKED
-413 QLQLFS
+413 QLQRFN
-419 SSVLGNTNQSE
+419 SSVLGSTNQIE
-430 RASPYSVN
+430 QASPYSVN
-438 QNLNYYYTL
+438 QNFNYYYTL

-485 GLEPSQMNYDVV
+485 GLDPSQTNYDVV

-507 DAKLDYWHILSP
+507 DAKLDYWHIISP
-519 KSDLNFTFGTIF
+519 KSDLNFTFGSIL
-531 SNQQFDS
+531 SNQEFDS
-538 DFYQYLDDS
+538 DFYQYLDS
-547 SIFDPVPIIND
+547 GSIFDPTPIIND
-558 GLKTNDVSY
+558 GFKINDVSY
-567 LFSDVYLGTHY
+567 LFTDIYLGTHY
-578 RLRSG
+578 RLRTG
-583 KFTVSPGLSAHLYKA
+583 KFTISPGLSTHLYKA
-598 ANSQLDKE
+598 TNTQLDKK
-606 YVDNFFRILPDLNVR
+606 YTDDFFRVLPDLNVR

-629 IILNYRMR
+629 LILNYRMR

-651 LNNYNTIYRGNQ
+651 LNNYNTIYSGNQ

-675 SYFSFNL
+675 AYYSFNL

-727 VNASGRIQR
+727 LTANGRIQR
-736 TFGKLRAT
+736 TFGKVRGT

-776 RTNFRNAPNIDV
+776 RTNFTNAPNIDI

-807 TKTPSVEFDA
+807 TKTPSIEFDA
-817 YILKKFTFRTDYS
+817 YILKQFTFRTDYS
-830 FNEFSEESRVI
+830 FNEFSEGNRVI

-852 FRKNEDAKLEYQI
+852 YRKDEDSKFEYQI
-865 KATNILDTRS
+865 KATNLLDTRS
-875 QNRTNSGNVSVTATE
+875 QNRTNSGNVSITAIE

>member
-1 MPMKFLKLLCLI
+1 MI
-13 ILSFPLQAQIKMHG
+13 SLSLQAQIKMQG
-27 IVKDSIS
+27 VVKDSIG

-47 NTQSL
+47 STQAL
-52 ESYSITNSD
+52 ESYSITSAD
-61 GEYKLSLKKDSEY
+61 GKYKLGLSKASVY
-74 TIQVSYIGMKTNST
+74 TIQVSYIGMKTISKVMNT
-88 LFKTVSSDINKDF
+88 EALDIDKDF

-108 LDEVELTY
+108 LDEIELTY

-208 LSGVTNN
+208 LRGVTNN

-242 DSDDETLYLA
+242 DSDNETLYLA

-260 PEYSVNFIADLNNV
+260 PEYSINLIADLNNV

-294 SNNSGTNLNLG
+294 SNSSGTNLNLG

-341 GGFAILTSSRVE
+341 SGFAILTSSRVE

-380 KSDLGLLKLSAKYI
+380 KSDLGLLKLTAKYI
-394 PNSNNQLD
+394 PDSNNQLD
-402 YEVLGRLTKED
+402 YEILGRLTKED
-413 QLQLFS
+413 QLQLFN
-419 SSVLGNTNQSE
+419 SSVLGSTNQIE
-430 RASPYSVN
+430 QATPYSVN
-438 QNLNYYYTL
+438 QNINYYYTL
-447 DEKNIF
+447 NEKNIF

-485 GLEPSQMNYDVV
+485 GLDPSQTNYDVV

-507 DAKLDYWHILSP
+507 DAKLDYWHIISP
-519 KSDLNFTFGTIF
+519 KSDLNFTFGSIL
-531 SNQQFDS
+531 SKQEFDS
-538 DFYQYLDDS
+538 DFYQYLDS
-547 SIFDPVPIIND
+547 GSIFDPTPIIND
-558 GLKTNDVSY
+558 GFNTNDVSY
-567 LFSDVYLGTHY
+567 LFTDIYLGTHY
-578 RLRSG
+578 RLRTG
-583 KFTVSPGLSAHLYKA
+583 KFTISPGLSTHLYKA
-598 ANSQLDKE
+598 TNTQLEKKYTD
-606 YVDNFFRILPDLNVR
+606 DFFRVLPDLNVR

-629 IILNYRMR
+629 LILNYRMR

-651 LNNYNTIYRGNQ
+651 LNNYNTIYSGNQ

-675 SYFSFNL
+675 AYYSFNL

-727 VNASGRIQR
+727 VTASGRIQR
-736 TFGKLRAT
+736 TFGKVRGT

-776 RTNFRNAPNIDV
+776 RTNFTKAPNIDI

-807 TKTPSVEFDA
+807 TKTPSIEFDA
-817 YILKKFTFRTDYS
+817 YILKQFTFRTDYS
-830 FNEFSEESRVI
+830 FNEFSEGNRVI

-852 FRKNEDAKLEYQI
+852 YRKDEDSKFEYQI
-865 KATNILDTRS
+865 KATNLLDTRS
-875 QNRTNSGNVSVTATE
+875 QNRTNSGNVSITAIE

>member
-1 MPMKFLKLLCLI
+1 MI
-13 ILSFPLQAQIKMHG
+13 SLSLQAQIKMQG
-27 IVKDSIS
+27 IVKDSIG

-47 NTQSL
+47 STQAL
-52 ESYSITNSD
+52 ESYSITSAD
-61 GEYKLSLKKDSEY
+61 GKYKLGLSKASVY
-74 TIQVSYIGMKTNST
+74 TIQVSYIGMKTISNVMNT
-88 LFKTVSSDINKDF
+88 EASDIDNDF

-108 LDEVELTY
+108 LDEIELTY

-208 LSGVTNN
+208 LRGVTNN

-242 DSDDETLYLA
+242 DSDNETLYLA

-260 PEYSVNFIADLNNV
+260 PEYSINLIADLNNV

-294 SNNSGTNLNLG
+294 SNSSGTNLNLG

-341 GGFAILTSSRVE
+341 SGFAILTSSRVE

-380 KSDLGLLKLSAKYI
+380 KSDLGLLKLTAKYI
-394 PNSNNQLD
+394 PDSNNQLD
-402 YEVLGRLTKED
+402 YEILGRLTKED
-413 QLQLFS
+413 QLQLFN
-419 SSVLGNTNQSE
+419 SSVLGSTNQIE
-430 RASPYSVN
+430 QATPYSVN
-438 QNLNYYYTL
+438 QNFNYYYTL

-485 GLEPSQMNYDVV
+485 GLDPSQTNYDVV

-507 DAKLDYWHILSP
+507 DAKLDYWHIISP
-519 KSDLNFTFGTIF
+519 KSDLNFTFGSIL
-531 SNQQFDS
+531 SKQEFDS
-538 DFYQYLDDS
+538 NFYQYLDS
-547 SIFDPVPIIND
+547 GSIFDPTPVIND
-558 GLKTNDVSY
+558 GYKTNDVSY
-567 LFSDVYLGTHY
+567 LFTDIYLGTHY
-578 RLRSG
+578 RLRTG
-583 KFTVSPGLSAHLYKA
+583 KFTISPGLSTHLYKA
-598 ANSQLDKE
+598 TNTQLNKKYTD
-606 YVDNFFRILPDLNVR
+606 DFFRVLPDLNVR

-629 IILNYRMR
+629 LILNYRMR
-637 TQFTDVTQLARALV
+637 TQFTDVTQLARAIV
-651 LNNYNTIYRGNQ
+651 LNNYNTIYSGNQ

-675 SYFSFNL
+675 AYYSFNL

-692 SYTQNVNRIRTTSVF
+692 SYTQNVNRIRTTSIF

-727 VNASGRIQR
+727 VTASGRIQR
-736 TFGKLRAT
+736 TFGKVRGT

-776 RTNFRNAPNIDV
+776 RTNFTNAPNIDI

-807 TKTPSVEFDA
+807 TKTPSIEFDA
-817 YILKKFTFRTDYS
+817 YILKQFTFRTDYS
-830 FNEFSEESRVI
+830 FNEFSEGNRVI

-852 FRKNEDAKLEYQI
+852 YRKDEDSKFEYQI
-865 KATNILDTRS
+865 KATNLLDTRS
-875 QNRTNSGNVSVTATE
+875 QNRTNSGNVSITAIE

>member
-1 MPMKFLKLLCLI
+1 M
-13 ILSFPLQAQIKMHG
+13 QAQIKMQG
-27 IVKDSIS
+27 IVKDSIG

-47 NTQSL
+47 STQAL
-52 ESYSITNSD
+52 ESYSITSTD
-61 GEYKLSLKKDSEY
+61 GKYKLGLSKASVY
-74 TIQVSYIGMKTNST
+74 TIQVSYIGMKTISKVMNT
-88 LFKTVSSDINKDF
+88 AASDIDKDF

-108 LDEVELTY
+108 LDEIELTY

-208 LSGVTNN
+208 LRGVTNN

-242 DSDDETLYLA
+242 DSDNESLYLV

-260 PEYSVNFIADLNNV
+260 PEYSINLIADLNNV

-294 SNNSGTNLNLG
+294 SNSSGTNLNLG

-341 GGFAILTSSRVE
+341 SGFAILTSSRVE

-394 PNSNNQLD
+394 PDSNNQLD
-402 YEVLGRLTKED
+402 YEILGRLTKED
-413 QLQLFS
+413 QLQLFN
-419 SSVLGNTNQSE
+419 SSVLGSTNQNE
-430 RASPYSVN
+430 QATPYSVN
-438 QNLNYYYTL
+438 QNFNYYYTL

-464 DPFYNAI
+464 DPFYNAV

-485 GLEPSQMNYDVV
+485 GLDPSQTNYDTV

-507 DAKLDYWHILSP
+507 DAKLDYWHIISP
-519 KSDLNFTFGTIF
+519 KSDLNFTFGSIL
-531 SNQQFDS
+531 SKQEFDS
-538 DFYQYLDDS
+538 DFYQYLDS
-547 SIFDPVPIIND
+547 GSIFDPTPVIND
-558 GLKTNDVSY
+558 GYKTNDVSY
-567 LFSDVYLGTHY
+567 LFTDIYLGTHF
-578 RLRSG
+578 RLRTG
-583 KFTVSPGLSAHLYKA
+583 KFTISPGLSTHLYKA
-598 ANSQLDKE
+598 TNTQLDKK
-606 YVDNFFRILPDLNVR
+606 YTDDFFRVLPDLNVR

-629 IILNYRMR
+629 LILNYRMR

-651 LNNYNTIYRGNQ
+651 LNNYNTIYSGNQ

-675 SYFSFNL
+675 AYYSFNL

-692 SYTQNVNRIRTTSVF
+692 SYTQNVNRIRTTSIF

-727 VNASGRIQR
+727 LTANGRIQR
-736 TFGKLRAT
+736 TFGKVRGT

-776 RTNFRNAPNIDV
+776 RTNFTNAPNIDI

-807 TKTPSVEFDA
+807 TKTPSIEFDA
-817 YILKKFTFRTDYS
+817 YILKQFTFRTDYS
-830 FNEFSEESRVI
+830 FNEFSEGNRVI

-852 FRKNEDAKLEYQI
+852 FRKDEDSKFEYQI
-865 KATNILDTRS
+865 KATNLLDTRS
-875 QNRTNSGNVSVTATE
+875 QNRTNSGNVSITAIE

>member
-1 MPMKFLKLLCLI
+1 MI
-13 ILSFPLQAQIKMHG
+13 SLSLQAQIKMQG
-27 IVKDSIS
+27 IVKDSIG

-47 NTQSL
+47 STQAL
-52 ESYSITNSD
+52 ESYSITSAD
-61 GEYKLSLKKDSEY
+61 GKYKLGLSKASVY
-74 TIQVSYIGMKTNST
+74 TIQVSYIGMKTISNVMNT
-88 LFKTVSSDINKDF
+88 EASDIDNDF

-108 LDEVELTY
+108 LDEIELTY

-208 LSGVTNN
+208 LRGVTNN

-228 KKRFWFGNVTAGIG
+228 KKRFWFGNVIAGIG
-242 DSDDETLYLA
+242 DSDNETLYLA

-260 PEYSVNFIADLNNV
+260 PEYSINLIADLNNV

-294 SNNSGTNLNLG
+294 SNSSGTNLNLG

-341 GGFAILTSSRVE
+341 SGFAILTSSRVE
-353 IEQNTFKRYTNPNFN
+353 IEQNTFRRYTNPNFN

-380 KSDLGLLKLSAKYI
+380 KSDLGLLKLTAKYI
-394 PNSNNQLD
+394 PDSNNQLD
-402 YEVLGRLTKED
+402 YEILGRLTKED
-413 QLQLFS
+413 QLQLFN
-419 SSVLGNTNQSE
+419 SSVLGSTNQIE
-430 RASPYSVN
+430 QATPFSVN
-438 QNLNYYYTL
+438 QNFNYYYTL

-485 GLEPSQMNYDVV
+485 GLDPSQTNYDVV

-507 DAKLDYWHILSP
+507 DAKLDYWHIISP
-519 KSDLNFTFGTIF
+519 KSDLNFTFGSIL
-531 SNQQFDS
+531 SKQEFDS
-538 DFYQYLDDS
+538 NFYQYLDS
-547 SIFDPVPIIND
+547 GSIFDPTPVIND
-558 GLKTNDVSY
+558 GYKTNDVSY
-567 LFSDVYLGTHY
+567 LFTDIYLGTHY
-578 RLRSG
+578 RLRTG
-583 KFTVSPGLSAHLYKA
+583 KFTISPGLSTHLYKA
-598 ANSQLDKE
+598 TNTQLNKKYTD
-606 YVDNFFRILPDLNVR
+606 DFFRVLPDLNVR

-629 IILNYRMR
+629 LILNYRMR
-637 TQFTDVTQLARALV
+637 TQFTDVTQLARAIV
-651 LNNYNTIYRGNQ
+651 LNNYNTIYSGNQ

-675 SYFSFNL
+675 AYYSFNL

-692 SYTQNVNRIRTTSVF
+692 SYTQNVNRIRTTSIF

-727 VNASGRIQR
+727 VTASGRIQR
-736 TFGKLRAT
+736 TFGKVRGT

-776 RTNFRNAPNIDV
+776 RTNFTNAPNIDI

-807 TKTPSVEFDA
+807 TKTPSIEFDA
-817 YILKKFTFRTDYS
+817 YILKQFTFRTDYS
-830 FNEFSEESRVI
+830 FNEFSEGNRVI

-852 FRKNEDAKLEYQI
+852 YRKDEDSKFEYQI
-865 KATNILDTRS
+865 KATNLLDTRS
-875 QNRTNSGNVSVTATE
+875 QNRTNSGNVSITAIE

>member
-1 MPMKFLKLLCLI
+1 MKFIISLCFALI
-13 ILSFPLQAQIKMHG
+13 SLSLQAQIKMQG
-27 IVKDSIS
+27 VVKDSIG

-47 NTQSL
+47 STQAL
-52 ESYSITNSD
+52 ESYSITSAD
-61 GEYKLSLKKDSEY
+61 GKYKLGLSKASIY
-74 TIQVSYIGMKTNST
+74 TIQVSYIGMKTISKVMNT
-88 LFKTVSSDINKDF
+88 EALDIDKDF

-108 LDEVELTY
+108 LDEIELTY

-208 LSGVTNN
+208 LRGVTNN

-242 DSDDETLYLA
+242 DSDNETLYLA

-260 PEYSVNFIADLNNV
+260 PEYSINLIADLNNV

-294 SNNSGTNLNLG
+294 SNSSGTNLNLG

-341 GGFAILTSSRVE
+341 SGFAILTSSRVE

-380 KSDLGLLKLSAKYI
+380 KSDLGLLKLTAKYI
-394 PNSNNQLD
+394 PDSNNQLD
-402 YEVLGRLTKED
+402 YEILGRLTKED
-413 QLQLFS
+413 QLQLFN
-419 SSVLGNTNQSE
+419 SSVLGSTNQIE
-430 RASPYSVN
+430 QATPYSVN
-438 QNLNYYYTL
+438 QNINYYYTL

-485 GLEPSQMNYDVV
+485 GLDPSQANYDVV

-507 DAKLDYWHILSP
+507 DAKLDYWHIISP
-519 KSDLNFTFGTIF
+519 KSDLNFTFGSIL
-531 SNQQFDS
+531 SKQEFDS
-538 DFYQYLDDS
+538 DFYQYLDS
-547 SIFDPVPIIND
+547 GSIFDPTPIIND
-558 GLKTNDVSY
+558 GFNTNDVSY
-567 LFSDVYLGTHY
+567 LFTDIYLGTHY
-578 RLRSG
+578 RLRTG
-583 KFTVSPGLSAHLYKA
+583 KFTISPGLSTHLYKA
-598 ANSQLDKE
+598 TNTQLEKKYTD
-606 YVDNFFRILPDLNVR
+606 DFFRVLPDLNVR

-629 IILNYRMR
+629 LILNYRMR

-651 LNNYNTIYRGNQ
+651 LNNYNTIYSGNQ

-675 SYFSFNL
+675 AYYSFNL

-727 VNASGRIQR
+727 MTASGRIQR
-736 TFGKLRAT
+736 TFGKVRGT

-776 RTNFRNAPNIDV
+776 RTNFTKAPNIDI

-807 TKTPSVEFDA
+807 TKTPSIEFDA
-817 YILKKFTFRTDYS
+817 YILKQFTFRTDYS
-830 FNEFSEESRVI
+830 FNEFSEGNRVI

-852 FRKNEDAKLEYQI
+852 YRKDEDSKFEYQI
-865 KATNILDTRS
+865 KATNLLDTRS
-875 QNRTNSGNVSVTATE
+875 QNRTNSGNVSITAIE

>member
-1 MPMKFLKLLCLI
+1 M
-13 ILSFPLQAQIKMHG
+13 QG
-27 IVKDSIS
+27 VVKDSIG

-47 NTQSL
+47 STQAL
-52 ESYSITNSD
+52 ESYSITSAD
-61 GEYKLSLKKDSEY
+61 GKYKLGLSKASVY
-74 TIQVSYIGMKTNST
+74 TIQVSYIGMKTISNVMNT
-88 LFKTVSSDINKDF
+88 AALDIDKDF

-108 LDEVELTY
+108 LDEIELTY

-208 LSGVTNN
+208 LRSVTNN

-242 DSDDETLYLA
+242 DSDNEALYLA

-260 PEYSVNFIADLNNV
+260 PEYSINLIADLNNV

-294 SNNSGTNLNLG
+294 SSSSGTNLNLG

-317 RAKDINTKFGAANFS
+317 RAKDVNTKFGAANFS

-341 GGFAILTSSRVE
+341 SGFAILTSSRVE

-394 PNSNNQLD
+394 PDSSNQLD
-402 YEVLGRLTKED
+402 YEILGRLTKED
-413 QLQLFS
+413 QLQLFN
-419 SSVLGNTNQSE
+419 SSVLGSTNQNE
-430 RASPYSVN
+430 QATPYSVN

-453 ALEAQHLIKNE
+453 AIEAQHLIKDE

-485 GLEPSQMNYDVV
+485 GLEPSQLNYDVV

-519 KSDLNFTFGTIF
+519 KSDLNFTFGSIL
-531 SNQQFDS
+531 SKQEFDS
-538 DFYQYLDDS
+538 DFYQYLDS
-547 SIFDPVPIIND
+547 GSIFDPTPEIND
-558 GLKTNDVSY
+558 GYKTNDVSY
-567 LFSDVYLGTHY
+567 LFTDIYLGTHY
-578 RLRSG
+578 RLRTG
-583 KFTVSPGLSAHLYKA
+583 KFTISPGLSTHLYKA
-598 ANSQLDKE
+598 TNTQLNRK
-606 YVDNFFRILPDLNVR
+606 YTDNFFRVLPDLNVR

-629 IILNYRMR
+629 LILNYRMR

-651 LNNYNTIYRGNQ
+651 LNNYNTIYSGNQ

-675 SYFSFNL
+675 AYYSFNL

-692 SYTQNVNRIRTTSVF
+692 SYTQNVNRIRTTSIF

-727 VNASGRIQR
+727 VTASGRIQR
-736 TFGKLRAT
+736 TFGKVRGT

-776 RTNFRNAPNIDV
+776 RTNFTNAPNIDI

-807 TKTPSVEFDA
+807 TKTPSIEFDA
-817 YILKKFTFRTDYS
+817 YILKQFTFRTDYS
-830 FNEFSEESRVI
+830 FNEFSEGNRVI

-852 FRKNEDAKLEYQI
+852 YRKDEDSKFEYQI
-865 KATNILDTRS
+865 KATNLLDTRS
-875 QNRTNSGNVSVTATE
+875 QNRTNSGNVSITAIE

>member
-1 MPMKFLKLLCLI
+1 MKF
-13 ILSFPLQAQIKMHG
+13 ILSFCFALISLSLQAQIKMQG
-27 IVKDSIS
+27 IVKDSIG

-47 NTQSL
+47 STQAL
-52 ESYSITNSD
+52 ESYSITSAD
-61 GEYKLSLKKDSEY
+61 GKYKLGLSKASVY
-74 TIQVSYIGMKTNST
+74 TIQVSYIGMKTISNVMNT
-88 LFKTVSSDINKDF
+88 AALDIDKDF

-108 LDEVELTY
+108 LDEIELTY

-208 LSGVTNN
+208 LRGVTNN

-242 DSDDETLYLA
+242 DSDNESLYLA

-260 PEYSVNFIADLNNV
+260 PEYSINLIADLNNV

-294 SNNSGTNLNLG
+294 SNSSGTNLNLG

-317 RAKDINTKFGAANFS
+317 RAKNINTKFGAANFS
-332 YSPKKTLDL
+332 YSPKKTLDIS
-341 GGFAILTSSRVE
+341 GFAILTSSRVE

-380 KSDLGLLKLSAKYI
+380 KSDLGLLKLTAKYI
-394 PNSNNQLD
+394 PDSNNQLD
-402 YEVLGRLTKED
+402 YEILGRLTDED
-413 QLQLFS
+413 QLQLFN
-419 SSVLGNTNQSE
+419 SSVLGSTNQIEQATPFSI
-430 RASPYSVN
+430 N
-438 QNLNYYYTL
+438 QNFNYYYTL

-453 ALEAQHLIKNE
+453 ALEAQHLIKDE

-485 GLEPSQMNYDVV
+485 GLDPSQTNYDVV

-507 DAKLDYWHILSP
+507 DAKLDYWHIISP
-519 KSDLNFTFGTIF
+519 KSDLNFTFGSIL
-531 SNQQFDS
+531 SKQEFDS
-538 DFYQYLDDS
+538 DFYQYLDS
-547 SIFDPVPIIND
+547 GSIFDPAPIIND
-558 GLKTNDVSY
+558 GFKTNDVSY
-567 LFSDVYLGTHY
+567 LFTDIYLGTHY
-578 RLRSG
+578 RLRTG
-583 KFTVSPGLSAHLYKA
+583 KFTISPGLSTHLYRA
-598 ANSQLDKE
+598 TNTQLDKK
-606 YVDNFFRILPDLNVR
+606 YTDDFFRVLPDLNVR

-629 IILNYRMR
+629 LILNYRMR

-651 LNNYNTIYRGNQ
+651 LNNYNTIYSGNQ

-669 SHNINL
+669 SHNLNL
-675 SYFSFNL
+675 AYYSFNL

-707 EPGSVVSV
+707 EPESVVSV

-727 VNASGRIQR
+727 VTASGRIQR
-736 TFGKLRAT
+736 TFGKVRGT

-776 RTNFRNAPNIDV
+776 RTNFTNAPNIDI

-807 TKTPSVEFDA
+807 TKTPSIEFDA
-817 YILKKFTFRTDYS
+817 YILKQFTFRTDYS
-830 FNEFSEESRVI
+830 FNEFSEGDRVI

-852 FRKNEDAKLEYQI
+852 YRKDEDSKFEYQI
-865 KATNILDTRS
+865 KATNLLDTRS
-875 QNRTNSGNVSVTATE
+875 QNRTNSGNVSITAIE

>member
-1 MPMKFLKLLCLI
+1 MKFIISLCFALI
-13 ILSFPLQAQIKMHG
+13 SLSLQAQIKMQG
-27 IVKDSIS
+27 VVKDSIG

-47 NTQSL
+47 STQAL
-52 ESYSITNSD
+52 ESYSITSAD
-61 GEYKLSLKKDSEY
+61 GKYKLGLSKASVY
-74 TIQVSYIGMKTNST
+74 TIQVSYIGMKTISNVMNT
-88 LFKTVSSDINKDF
+88 AALDIDKDF

-108 LDEVELTY
+108 LNEIELTY

-208 LSGVTNN
+208 LRSVTNN

-242 DSDDETLYLA
+242 DSDNEALYLA

-260 PEYSVNFIADLNNV
+260 PEYSINLIADLNNV

-294 SNNSGTNLNLG
+294 SSSSGTNLNLG

-317 RAKDINTKFGAANFS
+317 RAKDVNTKFGAANFS

-341 GGFAILTSSRVE
+341 SGFAILTSSRVE

-394 PNSNNQLD
+394 PDSSNQLD
-402 YEVLGRLTKED
+402 YEILGRLTKED
-413 QLQLFS
+413 QLQLFN
-419 SSVLGNTNQSE
+419 SSVLGSTNQNE
-430 RASPYSVN
+430 QATPYSVN

-453 ALEAQHLIKNE
+453 AIEAQHLIKDE

-485 GLEPSQMNYDVV
+485 GLEPSQLNYDVV

-519 KSDLNFTFGTIF
+519 KSDLNFTFGSIL
-531 SNQQFDS
+531 SKQEFDS
-538 DFYQYLDDS
+538 DFYQYLDS
-547 SIFDPVPIIND
+547 GSIFDPTPEIND
-558 GLKTNDVSY
+558 GYKTNDVSY
-567 LFSDVYLGTHY
+567 LFTDIYLGTHY
-578 RLRSG
+578 RLRTG
-583 KFTVSPGLSAHLYKA
+583 KFTISPGLSTHLYKA
-598 ANSQLDKE
+598 TNTQLNRK
-606 YVDNFFRILPDLNVR
+606 YTDNFFRVLPDLNVR

-629 IILNYRMR
+629 LILNYRMR

-651 LNNYNTIYRGNQ
+651 LNNYNTIYSGNQ

-675 SYFSFNL
+675 AYYSFNL

-692 SYTQNVNRIRTTSVF
+692 SYTQNVNRIRTTSIF

-727 VNASGRIQR
+727 VTASGRIQR
-736 TFGKLRAT
+736 TFGKVRGT

-776 RTNFRNAPNIDV
+776 RTNFTNAPNIDI

-807 TKTPSVEFDA
+807 TKTPSIEFDA
-817 YILKKFTFRTDYS
+817 YILKQFTFRTDYS
-830 FNEFSEESRVI
+830 FNEFSEGNRVI

-852 FRKNEDAKLEYQI
+852 YRKDEDSKFEYQI
-865 KATNILDTRS
+865 KATNLLDTRS
-875 QNRTNSGNVSVTATE
+875 QNRTNSGNVSITAIE

>member
-1 MPMKFLKLLCLI
+1 MKFIISLCFALI
-13 ILSFPLQAQIKMHG
+13 SLSLQAQIKMQG
-27 IVKDSIS
+27 VVKDSIG

-47 NTQSL
+47 STQAL
-52 ESYSITNSD
+52 ESYSITSAD
-61 GEYKLSLKKDSEY
+61 GKYKLGLSKASIY
-74 TIQVSYIGMKTNST
+74 TIQVSYIGMKTISKVMNT
-88 LFKTVSSDINKDF
+88 EALDIDKDF

-108 LDEVELTY
+108 LDEIELTY

-208 LSGVTNN
+208 LRGVTNN

-242 DSDDETLYLA
+242 DSDNETLYLA

-260 PEYSVNFIADLNNV
+260 PEYSINLIADLNNV

-294 SNNSGTNLNLG
+294 SNSSGTNLNLG

-341 GGFAILTSSRVE
+341 SGFAILTSSRVE

-380 KSDLGLLKLSAKYI
+380 KSDLGLLKLTAKYI
-394 PNSNNQLD
+394 PDSNNQLD
-402 YEVLGRLTKED
+402 YEILGRLTKED
-413 QLQLFS
+413 QLQLFN
-419 SSVLGNTNQSE
+419 SSVLGSTNQIE
-430 RASPYSVN
+430 QATPYSVN
-438 QNLNYYYTL
+438 QNINYYYTL

-485 GLEPSQMNYDVV
+485 GLDPSQTNYDVV

-507 DAKLDYWHILSP
+507 DAKLDYWHIISP
-519 KSDLNFTFGTIF
+519 KSDLNFTFGSIL
-531 SNQQFDS
+531 SKQEFDS
-538 DFYQYLDDS
+538 DFYQYLDS
-547 SIFDPVPIIND
+547 GSIFDPTPIIND
-558 GLKTNDVSY
+558 GFNTNDVSY
-567 LFSDVYLGTHY
+567 LFTDIYLGTHY
-578 RLRSG
+578 RLRAG
-583 KFTVSPGLSAHLYKA
+583 KFTISPGLSTHLYKA
-598 ANSQLDKE
+598 TNTQLEKKYTD
-606 YVDNFFRILPDLNVR
+606 DFFRVLPDLNVR

-629 IILNYRMR
+629 LILNYRMR

-651 LNNYNTIYRGNQ
+651 LNNYNTIYSGNQ

-675 SYFSFNL
+675 AYYSFNL

-727 VNASGRIQR
+727 MTASGRIQR
-736 TFGKLRAT
+736 TFGKVRGT

-776 RTNFRNAPNIDV
+776 RTNFTKAPNIDI

-807 TKTPSVEFDA
+807 TKTPSIEFDA
-817 YILKKFTFRTDYS
+817 YILKQFTFRTDYS
-830 FNEFSEESRVI
+830 FNEFSEGNRVI

-852 FRKNEDAKLEYQI
+852 YRKDEDSKFEYQI
-865 KATNILDTRS
+865 KATNLLDTRS
-875 QNRTNSGNVSVTATE
+875 QNRTNSGNVSITAIE

>member
-1 MPMKFLKLLCLI
+1 MKFIISLCFALI
-13 ILSFPLQAQIKMHG
+13 SLSLQAQIKMQG
-27 IVKDSIS
+27 IVKDSIG

-47 NTQSL
+47 STQAL
-52 ESYSITNSD
+52 ESYSITSAD
-61 GEYKLSLKKDSEY
+61 GKYKLGLSKASVY
-74 TIQVSYIGMKTNST
+74 TIQVSYIGMKTISKVMNT
-88 LFKTVSSDINKDF
+88 EASDIDNDF

-108 LDEVELTY
+108 LDEIELTY

-208 LSGVTNN
+208 LRGVTNN

-242 DSDDETLYLA
+242 DSDNETLYLA

-260 PEYSVNFIADLNNV
+260 PEYSINLIADLNNV

-294 SNNSGTNLNLG
+294 SNSSGTNLNLG

-341 GGFAILTSSRVE
+341 SGFAILTSSRVE

-380 KSDLGLLKLSAKYI
+380 KSDLGLLKLTAKYI
-394 PNSNNQLD
+394 PDSNNQLD
-402 YEVLGRLTKED
+402 YEILGRLTKED
-413 QLQLFS
+413 QLQLFN
-419 SSVLGNTNQSE
+419 SSVLGSTNQIE
-430 RASPYSVN
+430 KATPYSVN
-438 QNLNYYYTL
+438 QNFNYYYTL

-485 GLEPSQMNYDVV
+485 GLDPSQTNYDVV

-507 DAKLDYWHILSP
+507 DAKLDYWHIISP
-519 KSDLNFTFGTIF
+519 KSDLNFTFGSIL
-531 SNQQFDS
+531 SKQEFDS
-538 DFYQYLDDS
+538 DFYQYLDS
-547 SIFDPVPIIND
+547 GSIFDPTPVIND
-558 GLKTNDVSY
+558 GYKTNDVSY
-567 LFSDVYLGTHY
+567 LFTDIYLGTHY
-578 RLRSG
+578 RLRTG
-583 KFTVSPGLSAHLYKA
+583 KFTISPGLSTHLYKA
-598 ANSQLDKE
+598 TNTQLNKKYTD
-606 YVDNFFRILPDLNVR
+606 DFFRVLPDLNVR

-629 IILNYRMR
+629 LILNYRMR
-637 TQFTDVTQLARALV
+637 TQFTDVTQLARAIV
-651 LNNYNTIYRGNQ
+651 LNNYNTIYSGNQ

-675 SYFSFNL
+675 AYYSFNL

-692 SYTQNVNRIRTTSVF
+692 SYTQNVNRIRTTSIF

-727 VNASGRIQR
+727 LTASGRIQR
-736 TFGKLRAT
+736 TFGKVRGT

-776 RTNFRNAPNIDV
+776 RTNFTNAPNIDI

-807 TKTPSVEFDA
+807 TKTPSIEFDA
-817 YILKKFTFRTDYS
+817 YILKQFTFRTDYS
-830 FNEFSEESRVI
+830 FNEFSEGNRVI

-852 FRKNEDAKLEYQI
+852 YRKDEDSKFEYQI
-865 KATNILDTRS
+865 KATNLLDTRS
-875 QNRTNSGNVSVTATE
+875 QNRTNSGNVSITAIE

>member
-1 MPMKFLKLLCLI
+1 M
-13 ILSFPLQAQIKMHG
+13 QG
-27 IVKDSIS
+27 VVKDSIG

-47 NTQSL
+47 STQAL
-52 ESYSITNSD
+52 ESYSITSAD
-61 GEYKLSLKKDSEY
+61 GKYKLGLSKASVY
-74 TIQVSYIGMKTNST
+74 TIQVSYIGMKTISNVMNT
-88 LFKTVSSDINKDF
+88 AALDIDKDF

-108 LDEVELTY
+108 LNEIELTY

-208 LSGVTNN
+208 LRSVTNN

-242 DSDDETLYLA
+242 DSDNEALYLA

-260 PEYSVNFIADLNNV
+260 PEYSINLIADLNNV

-294 SNNSGTNLNLG
+294 SSSSGTNLNLG

-317 RAKDINTKFGAANFS
+317 RAKDVNTEFGAANFS

-341 GGFAILTSSRVE
+341 SGFAILTSSRVE

-394 PNSNNQLD
+394 PDSNNQLD
-402 YEVLGRLTKED
+402 YEILGRLTKED
-413 QLQLFS
+413 QLQLFN
-419 SSVLGNTNQSE
+419 SSVLGSTNQNE
-430 RASPYSVN
+430 QATPYSVN

-453 ALEAQHLIKNE
+453 AIEAQHLIKDE

-485 GLEPSQMNYDVV
+485 GLEPSQLNYDVV

-519 KSDLNFTFGTIF
+519 KSDLNFTFGSIL
-531 SNQQFDS
+531 SKQEFDS
-538 DFYQYLDDS
+538 DFYQYLDS
-547 SIFDPVPIIND
+547 GSIFDPTPEIND
-558 GLKTNDVSY
+558 GYKTNDVSY
-567 LFSDVYLGTHY
+567 LFTDIYLGTHY
-578 RLRSG
+578 RLRTG
-583 KFTVSPGLSAHLYKA
+583 KFTISPGLSTHLYKA
-598 ANSQLDKE
+598 TNTQLNRK
-606 YVDNFFRILPDLNVR
+606 YTDNFFRVLPDLNVR

-629 IILNYRMR
+629 LILNYRMR
-637 TQFTDVTQLARALV
+637 TQFTDVTQLARALL
-651 LNNYNTIYRGNQ
+651 LNNYNTIYSGNQ

-675 SYFSFNL
+675 AYYSFNL

-692 SYTQNVNRIRTTSVF
+692 SYTQNVNRIRTTSIF

-727 VNASGRIQR
+727 VTASGRIQR
-736 TFGKLRAT
+736 TFGKVRGT

-776 RTNFRNAPNIDV
+776 RTNFTNAPNIDI

-807 TKTPSVEFDA
+807 TKTPSIEFDA
-817 YILKKFTFRTDYS
+817 YILKQFTFRTDYS
-830 FNEFSEESRVI
+830 FNEFSEGNRVI

-852 FRKNEDAKLEYQI
+852 FRKDEDSKFEYQI
-865 KATNILDTRS
+865 KATNLLDTRS
-875 QNRTNSGNVSVTATE
+875 QNRTNSGNVSITAIE

>member
-1 MPMKFLKLLCLI
+1 MKFIISLCFALI
-13 ILSFPLQAQIKMHG
+13 SLSLQAQIKMQG
-27 IVKDSIS
+27 IVKDSIG

-47 NTQSL
+47 STQAL
-52 ESYSITNSD
+52 ESYSITSAD
-61 GEYKLSLKKDSEY
+61 GKYKLGLSKASVY
-74 TIQVSYIGMKTNST
+74 TIQVSYIGMKTISKVMNT
-88 LFKTVSSDINKDF
+88 EASDIDNDF

-108 LDEVELTY
+108 LDEIELTY

-208 LSGVTNN
+208 LRGVTNN

-242 DSDDETLYLA
+242 DSDNETLYLA

-260 PEYSVNFIADLNNV
+260 PEYSINLIADLNNV

-294 SNNSGTNLNLG
+294 SNSSGTNLNLG

-341 GGFAILTSSRVE
+341 SGFAILTSSRVE

-380 KSDLGLLKLSAKYI
+380 KSDLGLLKLTAKYI
-394 PNSNNQLD
+394 PDSNNQLD
-402 YEVLGRLTKED
+402 YEILGRLTKED
-413 QLQLFS
+413 QLQLFN
-419 SSVLGNTNQSE
+419 SSVLGSTNQIE
-430 RASPYSVN
+430 QATPYSIN
-438 QNLNYYYTL
+438 QNFNYYYTL

-485 GLEPSQMNYDVV
+485 GLDPSQTNYDVV

-507 DAKLDYWHILSP
+507 DAKLDYWHIISP
-519 KSDLNFTFGTIF
+519 KSDLNFTFGSIL
-531 SNQQFDS
+531 SKQEFDS
-538 DFYQYLDDS
+538 DFYQYLDS
-547 SIFDPVPIIND
+547 GSIFDPTPVIND
-558 GLKTNDVSY
+558 GYKTNDVSY
-567 LFSDVYLGTHY
+567 LFTDIYLGTHY
-578 RLRSG
+578 RLRTG
-583 KFTVSPGLSAHLYKA
+583 KFTISPGLSTHLYKA
-598 ANSQLDKE
+598 TNTQLNKKYTD
-606 YVDNFFRILPDLNVR
+606 DFFRVLPDLNVR

-629 IILNYRMR
+629 LILNYRMR
-637 TQFTDVTQLARALV
+637 TQFTDVTQLARAIV
-651 LNNYNTIYRGNQ
+651 LNNYNTIYSGNQ

-675 SYFSFNL
+675 AYYSFNL

-692 SYTQNVNRIRTTSVF
+692 SYTQNVNRIRTTSIF

-727 VNASGRIQR
+727 VTASGRIQR
-736 TFGKLRAT
+736 TFGKVRGT

-757 INNVRS
+757 INNVQS

-776 RTNFRNAPNIDV
+776 RTNFTNAPNIDI

-807 TKTPSVEFDA
+807 TKTPSIEFDA
-817 YILKKFTFRTDYS
+817 YILKQFTFRTDYS
-830 FNEFSEESRVI
+830 FNEFSEGNRVI

-852 FRKNEDAKLEYQI
+852 YRKDEDSKFEYQI
-865 KATNILDTRS
+865 KATNLLDTRS
-875 QNRTNSGNVSVTATE
+875 QNRTNSGNVSITAIE

>member
-1 MPMKFLKLLCLI
+1 M
-13 ILSFPLQAQIKMHG
+13 QAQIKMQG
-27 IVKDSIS
+27 IVKDSIG

-47 NTQSL
+47 STQAL
-52 ESYSITNSD
+52 ESYSITSTD
-61 GEYKLSLKKDSEY
+61 GKYKLGLSKASVY
-74 TIQVSYIGMKTNST
+74 TIQVSYIGMKTISNVMNT
-88 LFKTVSSDINKDF
+88 AALDIDKDF

-108 LDEVELTY
+108 LDEIELTY

-208 LSGVTNN
+208 LRSVTNN

-242 DSDDETLYLA
+242 DSDNEALYLA

-260 PEYSVNFIADLNNV
+260 PEYSINLIADLNNV

-294 SNNSGTNLNLG
+294 SSSSGTNLNLG

-317 RAKDINTKFGAANFS
+317 RAKDVNTKFGAANFS

-341 GGFAILTSSRVE
+341 SGFAILTSSRVE

-394 PNSNNQLD
+394 PDSSNQLD
-402 YEVLGRLTKED
+402 YEILGRLTKED
-413 QLQLFS
+413 QLQLFN
-419 SSVLGNTNQSE
+419 SSVLGSTNQNE
-430 RASPYSVN
+430 QATPYSVN

-453 ALEAQHLIKNE
+453 AIEAQHLIKDE

-485 GLEPSQMNYDVV
+485 GLEPSQLNYDVV

-519 KSDLNFTFGTIF
+519 KSDLNFTFGSIL
-531 SNQQFDS
+531 SKQEFDS
-538 DFYQYLDDS
+538 DFYQYLDS
-547 SIFDPVPIIND
+547 GSIFDPTPEIND
-558 GLKTNDVSY
+558 GYKTNDVSY
-567 LFSDVYLGTHY
+567 LFTDIYLGTHY
-578 RLRSG
+578 RLRTG
-583 KFTVSPGLSAHLYKA
+583 KFTISPGLSTHLYKA
-598 ANSQLDKE
+598 TNTQLNRK
-606 YVDNFFRILPDLNVR
+606 YTDNFFRVLPDLNVR

-629 IILNYRMR
+629 LILNYRMR
-637 TQFTDVTQLARALV
+637 TQFTDVTQLARALL
-651 LNNYNTIYRGNQ
+651 LNNYNTIYSGNQ

-675 SYFSFNL
+675 AYYSFNL

-692 SYTQNVNRIRTTSVF
+692 SYTQNVNRIRTTSIF

-727 VNASGRIQR
+727 VTASGRIQR
-736 TFGKLRAT
+736 TFGKVRGT

-776 RTNFRNAPNIDV
+776 RTNFTNAPNIDI

-807 TKTPSVEFDA
+807 TKTPSIEFDA
-817 YILKKFTFRTDYS
+817 YILKQFTFRTDYS
-830 FNEFSEESRVI
+830 FNEFSEGNRVI

-852 FRKNEDAKLEYQI
+852 FRKDEDSKFEYQI
-865 KATNILDTRS
+865 KATNLLDTRS
-875 QNRTNSGNVSVTATE
+875 QNRTNSGNVSITAIE

>member
-1 MPMKFLKLLCLI
+1 MKFIISLCFAFVS
-13 ILSFPLQAQIKMHG
+13 LSIQAQIKMQG
-27 IVKDSIS
+27 VVKDSIG

-47 NTQSL
+47 STQAL
-52 ESYSITNSD
+52 ESYSITSAD
-61 GEYKLSLKKDSEY
+61 GKYKLGLSKASVY
-74 TIQVSYIGMKTNST
+74 TIQVSYIGMKTISKVMNT
-88 LFKTVSSDINKDF
+88 EASDINNDF

-108 LDEVELTY
+108 LDEIELTY

-208 LSGVTNN
+208 LRGVTNN

-242 DSDDETLYLA
+242 DSDNETLYLA

-260 PEYSVNFIADLNNV
+260 PEYSINLIADLNNV

-294 SNNSGTNLNLG
+294 SNSSGTNLNLG

-341 GGFAILTSSRVE
+341 SGFAILTSSRVE

-380 KSDLGLLKLSAKYI
+380 KSDLGLLKLTAKYI
-394 PNSNNQLD
+394 PDSNNQLD
-402 YEVLGRLTKED
+402 YEILGRLTKED
-413 QLQLFS
+413 QLQRFN
-419 SSVLGNTNQSE
+419 SSVLGSTNQIE
-430 RASPYSVN
+430 QATPYSVN
-438 QNLNYYYTL
+438 QNFNYYYTL

-471 LEDKDNYENTALAL
+471 LEDTDNYENTALAL
-485 GLEPSQMNYDVV
+485 GLDPSQTNYDVV

-507 DAKLDYWHILSP
+507 DAKLDYWHIISP
-519 KSDLNFTFGTIF
+519 KSDLNFTFGSIL
-531 SNQQFDS
+531 SKQEFDS
-538 DFYQYLDDS
+538 DFYQYLDS
-547 SIFDPVPIIND
+547 GSIFDPTPIIND
-558 GLKTNDVSY
+558 GFKINDVSY
-567 LFSDVYLGTHY
+567 LFTDIYLGTHY
-578 RLRSG
+578 RLRTG
-583 KFTVSPGLSAHLYKA
+583 KFTISPGLSTHLYKA
-598 ANSQLDKE
+598 TNTQLDKK
-606 YVDNFFRILPDLNVR
+606 YTDDFFRVLPDFNVR

-629 IILNYRMR
+629 LILNYRMR

-651 LNNYNTIYRGNQ
+651 LNNYNTIYSGNQ

-675 SYFSFNL
+675 AYYSFNL

-727 VNASGRIQR
+727 LTANGRIQR
-736 TFGKLRAT
+736 TFGKVRGT

-776 RTNFRNAPNIDV
+776 RTNFTNAPNIDI

-807 TKTPSVEFDA
+807 TKTPSIEFDA
-817 YILKKFTFRTDYS
+817 YILKQFTFRTDYS
-830 FNEFSEESRVI
+830 FNEFSEGDRVI

-852 FRKNEDAKLEYQI
+852 YRKDEDSKFEYQI
-865 KATNILDTRS
+865 KATNLLDTRS
-875 QNRTNSGNVSVTATE
+875 QNRTNSGNVSITAIE

>member
-1 MPMKFLKLLCLI
+1 MKFIISLCFALI
-13 ILSFPLQAQIKMHG
+13 SLSLQAQIKMQG
-27 IVKDSIS
+27 IVKDSIG

-47 NTQSL
+47 STQAL
-52 ESYSITNSD
+52 ESYSITSAD
-61 GEYKLSLKKDSEY
+61 GKYKLGLSKASIY
-74 TIQVSYIGMKTNST
+74 TIQVSYIGMKTISKVMNT
-88 LFKTVSSDINKDF
+88 EASDIDNDF

-108 LDEVELTY
+108 LDEIELTY

-208 LSGVTNN
+208 LRGVTNN

-242 DSDDETLYLA
+242 DSDNETLYLA

-260 PEYSVNFIADLNNV
+260 PEYSINLIADLNNV

-294 SNNSGTNLNLG
+294 SNSSGTNLNLG

-341 GGFAILTSSRVE
+341 SGFAILTSSRVE

-380 KSDLGLLKLSAKYI
+380 KSDLGLLKLTAKYI
-394 PNSNNQLD
+394 PDSNNQLD
-402 YEVLGRLTKED
+402 YEILGRLTKED
-413 QLQLFS
+413 QLQLFN
-419 SSVLGNTNQSE
+419 SSVLGSTNQIE
-430 RASPYSVN
+430 QATPYSIN
-438 QNLNYYYTL
+438 QNFNYYYTL

-485 GLEPSQMNYDVV
+485 GLDPSQTNYDVV

-507 DAKLDYWHILSP
+507 DAKLDYWHIISP
-519 KSDLNFTFGTIF
+519 KSDLNFTFGSIL
-531 SNQQFDS
+531 SKQEFDS
-538 DFYQYLDDS
+538 DFYQYLDS
-547 SIFDPVPIIND
+547 GSIFDPTPVIND
-558 GLKTNDVSY
+558 GYKTNDVSY
-567 LFSDVYLGTHY
+567 LFTDIYLGTHY
-578 RLRSG
+578 RLRTG
-583 KFTVSPGLSAHLYKA
+583 KFTISPGLSTHLYKA
-598 ANSQLDKE
+598 TNTQLNKKYTD
-606 YVDNFFRILPDLNVR
+606 DFFRVLPDLNVR

-629 IILNYRMR
+629 LILNYRMR
-637 TQFTDVTQLARALV
+637 TQFTDVTQLARAIV
-651 LNNYNTIYRGNQ
+651 LNNYNTIYSGNQ

-675 SYFSFNL
+675 AYYSFNL

-692 SYTQNVNRIRTTSVF
+692 SYTQNVNRIRTTSIF

-727 VNASGRIQR
+727 VTASGRIQR
-736 TFGKLRAT
+736 TFGKVRGT

-776 RTNFRNAPNIDV
+776 RTNFTNAPNIDI

-807 TKTPSVEFDA
+807 TKTPSIEFDA
-817 YILKKFTFRTDYS
+817 YILKQFTFRTDYS
-830 FNEFSEESRVI
+830 FNEFSEGNRVI

-852 FRKNEDAKLEYQI
+852 YRKDEDSKFEYQI
-865 KATNILDTRS
+865 KATNLLDTRS
-875 QNRTNSGNVSVTATE
+875 QNRTNSGNVSITAIE

>member
-1 MPMKFLKLLCLI
+1 MKFIISLCFALVS
-13 ILSFPLQAQIKMHG
+13 LSLQAQIKMQG
-27 IVKDSIS
+27 VVKDSIG

-47 NTQSL
+47 STQAL
-52 ESYSITNSD
+52 ESYSITSTD
-61 GEYKLSLKKDSEY
+61 GKYKLGLSKASVY
-74 TIQVSYIGMKTNST
+74 TIQVSYIGMKTISKVMNT
-88 LFKTVSSDINKDF
+88 EASDIDNDF

-108 LDEVELTY
+108 LDEIELTY

-208 LSGVTNN
+208 LRGVTNN

-242 DSDDETLYLA
+242 DSDNETLYLA

-260 PEYSVNFIADLNNV
+260 PEYSINLIADLNNV

-294 SNNSGTNLNLG
+294 SNSSGTNLNLG

-341 GGFAILTSSRVE
+341 SGFAILTSSRVE

-380 KSDLGLLKLSAKYI
+380 KSDLGLLKLTAKYI
-394 PNSNNQLD
+394 PDSNNQLD
-402 YEVLGRLTKED
+402 YEILGRLTKED
-413 QLQLFS
+413 QLQLFN
-419 SSVLGNTNQSE
+419 SSVLGSTNQIE
-430 RASPYSVN
+430 QATPYSVN
-438 QNLNYYYTL
+438 QNFNYYYTL

-485 GLEPSQMNYDVV
+485 GLDPSQTNYDVV

-507 DAKLDYWHILSP
+507 DAKLDYWHIISP
-519 KSDLNFTFGTIF
+519 KSDLNFTFGSIL
-531 SNQQFDS
+531 SKQEFDS
-538 DFYQYLDDS
+538 DLYQYLDS
-547 SIFDPVPIIND
+547 GSIFDPAPIIND
-558 GLKTNDVSY
+558 GFKTNDVSY
-567 LFSDVYLGTHY
+567 LFTDIYLGTHY
-578 RLRSG
+578 RLRTG
-583 KFTVSPGLSAHLYKA
+583 KFTISPGLSTHLYKA
-598 ANSQLDKE
+598 TNTQLDKK
-606 YVDNFFRILPDLNVR
+606 YTDDFFRVLPDLNVR

-629 IILNYRMR
+629 LIFNYRMR

-651 LNNYNTIYRGNQ
+651 LNNYNTIYSGNQ

-675 SYFSFNL
+675 AYYSFNL

-727 VNASGRIQR
+727 VTANGRIQR
-736 TFGKLRAT
+736 TFGKVRGT

-776 RTNFRNAPNIDV
+776 RTNFTNAPNIDI

-807 TKTPSVEFDA
+807 TKTPSIEFDA
-817 YILKKFTFRTDYS
+817 YILKQFTFRTDYS
-830 FNEFSEESRVI
+830 FNEFSEGDRVI

-852 FRKNEDAKLEYQI
+852 YRKDEDSKFEYQI
-865 KATNILDTRS
+865 KATNLLDTRS
-875 QNRTNSGNVSVTATE
+875 QNRTNSGNVSITAIE

>member
-1 MPMKFLKLLCLI
+1 M
-13 ILSFPLQAQIKMHG
+13 QG
-27 IVKDSIS
+27 VVKDSIG

-47 NTQSL
+47 STQAL
-52 ESYSITNSD
+52 ESYSITSAD
-61 GEYKLSLKKDSEY
+61 GKYKLGLSKASVY
-74 TIQVSYIGMKTNST
+74 TIQVSYIGMKTISNVMNT
-88 LFKTVSSDINKDF
+88 AASDIDKDF

-108 LDEVELTY
+108 LDEIELTY

-208 LSGVTNN
+208 LRSVTNN

-242 DSDDETLYLA
+242 DSDNEALYLA

-260 PEYSVNFIADLNNV
+260 PEYSINLIADLNNV

-294 SNNSGTNLNLG
+294 SSSSGTNLNLG

-317 RAKDINTKFGAANFS
+317 RAKDVNTKFGAANFS

-341 GGFAILTSSRVE
+341 SGFAILTSSRVE

-394 PNSNNQLD
+394 PDSSNQLD
-402 YEVLGRLTKED
+402 YEILGRLTKED
-413 QLQLFS
+413 QLQLFN
-419 SSVLGNTNQSE
+419 SSVLGSTNQNE
-430 RASPYSVN
+430 QATPYSVN

-453 ALEAQHLIKNE
+453 AIEAQHLIKDE

-485 GLEPSQMNYDVV
+485 GLEPSQLNYDVV

-519 KSDLNFTFGTIF
+519 KSDLNFTFGSIL
-531 SNQQFDS
+531 SKQEFDS
-538 DFYQYLDDS
+538 DFYQYLDS
-547 SIFDPVPIIND
+547 GSIFDPTPIIND
-558 GLKTNDVSY
+558 GYKTNDVSY
-567 LFSDVYLGTHY
+567 LFTDIYLGTHY
-578 RLRSG
+578 RLRTG
-583 KFTVSPGLSAHLYKA
+583 KFTISPGLSTHLYKA
-598 ANSQLDKE
+598 TNTQLNRK
-606 YVDNFFRILPDLNVR
+606 YTDNFFRVLPDLNVR

-629 IILNYRMR
+629 LILNYRMR
-637 TQFTDVTQLARALV
+637 TQFTDVTQLARALL
-651 LNNYNTIYRGNQ
+651 LNNYNTIYSGNQ

-675 SYFSFNL
+675 AYYSFNL

-692 SYTQNVNRIRTTSVF
+692 SYTQNVNRIRTTSIF

-727 VNASGRIQR
+727 VTASGRIQR
-736 TFGKLRAT
+736 TFGKVRGT

-776 RTNFRNAPNIDV
+776 RTNFTNAPNIDI

-807 TKTPSVEFDA
+807 TKTPSIEFDA
-817 YILKKFTFRTDYS
+817 YILKQFTFRTDYS
-830 FNEFSEESRVI
+830 FNEFSEGNRVI

-852 FRKNEDAKLEYQI
+852 YRKDEDSKFEYQI
-865 KATNILDTRS
+865 KATNLLDTRS
-875 QNRTNSGNVSVTATE
+875 QNRTNSGNVSITAIE

>member
-1 MPMKFLKLLCLI
+1 MKFIISLCFALI
-13 ILSFPLQAQIKMHG
+13 SLSLQAQIKMQG
-27 IVKDSIS
+27 VVKDSIG

-47 NTQSL
+47 STQAL
-52 ESYSITNSD
+52 ESYSITSAD
-61 GEYKLSLKKDSEY
+61 GKYKLGLSKASVY
-74 TIQVSYIGMKTNST
+74 TIQVSYIGMKTISNVMNT
-88 LFKTVSSDINKDF
+88 AALDIDKDF

-108 LDEVELTY
+108 LDEIELTY

-208 LSGVTNN
+208 LRSITNN

-242 DSDDETLYLA
+242 DSDNEALYLA

-260 PEYSVNFIADLNNV
+260 PEYSINLIADLNNV

-294 SNNSGTNLNLG
+294 SSSSGTNLNLG

-317 RAKDINTKFGAANFS
+317 RAKDVNTKFGAANFS

-341 GGFAILTSSRVE
+341 SGFAILTSSRVE

-394 PNSNNQLD
+394 PDSSNQLD
-402 YEVLGRLTKED
+402 YEILGRLTKED
-413 QLQLFS
+413 QLQLFN
-419 SSVLGNTNQSE
+419 SSVLGSTNQNE
-430 RASPYSVN
+430 QATPYSVN

-453 ALEAQHLIKNE
+453 AIEAQHLIKDE

-485 GLEPSQMNYDVV
+485 GLEPSQLNYDVV

-519 KSDLNFTFGTIF
+519 KSDLNFTFGSIL
-531 SNQQFDS
+531 SKQEFDS
-538 DFYQYLDDS
+538 DFYQYLDS
-547 SIFDPVPIIND
+547 GSIFDPTPEIND
-558 GLKTNDVSY
+558 GYKTNDVSY
-567 LFSDVYLGTHY
+567 LFTDIYLGTHY
-578 RLRSG
+578 RLRTG
-583 KFTVSPGLSAHLYKA
+583 KFTISPGLSTHLYKA
-598 ANSQLDKE
+598 TNTQLNRK
-606 YVDNFFRILPDLNVR
+606 YTDNFFRVLPDLNVR

-629 IILNYRMR
+629 LILNYRMR
-637 TQFTDVTQLARALV
+637 TQFTDVTQLARALL
-651 LNNYNTIYRGNQ
+651 LNNYNTIYSGNQ

-675 SYFSFNL
+675 AYYSFNL

-692 SYTQNVNRIRTTSVF
+692 SYTQNVNRIRTTSIF

-727 VNASGRIQR
+727 VTASGRIQR
-736 TFGKLRAT
+736 TFGKVRGT

-776 RTNFRNAPNIDV
+776 RTNFTNAPNIDI

-807 TKTPSVEFDA
+807 TKTPSIEFDA
-817 YILKKFTFRTDYS
+817 YILKQFTFRTDYS
-830 FNEFSEESRVI
+830 FNEFSEGNRVI

-852 FRKNEDAKLEYQI
+852 YRKDEDSKFEYQI
-865 KATNILDTRS
+865 KATNLLDTRS
-875 QNRTNSGNVSVTATE
+875 QNRTNSGNVSITAIE

>member
-1 MPMKFLKLLCLI
+1 M
-13 ILSFPLQAQIKMHG
+13 QG
-27 IVKDSIS
+27 VVKDSIG

-47 NTQSL
+47 STQAL
-52 ESYSITNSD
+52 ESYSITSAD
-61 GEYKLSLKKDSEY
+61 GKYKLGLSKASVY
-74 TIQVSYIGMKTNST
+74 TIQVSYIGMKTISNVMNT
-88 LFKTVSSDINKDF
+88 AALDIDKDF

-108 LDEVELTY
+108 LDEIELTY

-208 LSGVTNN
+208 LRSITNN

-242 DSDDETLYLA
+242 DSDNEALYLA

-260 PEYSVNFIADLNNV
+260 PEYSINLIADLNNV

-294 SNNSGTNLNLG
+294 SSSSGTNLNLG

-317 RAKDINTKFGAANFS
+317 RAKDVNTKFGAANFS

-341 GGFAILTSSRVE
+341 SGFAILTSSRVE

-394 PNSNNQLD
+394 PDSSNQLD
-402 YEVLGRLTKED
+402 YEILGRLTKED
-413 QLQLFS
+413 QLQLFN
-419 SSVLGNTNQSE
+419 SSVLGSTNQNE
-430 RASPYSVN
+430 QATPYSVN

-453 ALEAQHLIKNE
+453 AIEAQHLIKDE

-485 GLEPSQMNYDVV
+485 GLEPSQLNYDVV

-519 KSDLNFTFGTIF
+519 KSDLNFTFGSIL
-531 SNQQFDS
+531 SKQEFDS
-538 DFYQYLDDS
+538 DFYQYLDS
-547 SIFDPVPIIND
+547 GSIFDPTPEIND
-558 GLKTNDVSY
+558 GYKTNDVSY
-567 LFSDVYLGTHY
+567 LFTDIYLGTHY
-578 RLRSG
+578 RLRTG
-583 KFTVSPGLSAHLYKA
+583 KFTISPGLSTHLYKA
-598 ANSQLDKE
+598 TNTQLNRK
-606 YVDNFFRILPDLNVR
+606 YTDNFFRVLPDLNVR

-629 IILNYRMR
+629 LILNYRMR
-637 TQFTDVTQLARALV
+637 TQFTDVTQLARALL
-651 LNNYNTIYRGNQ
+651 LNNYNTIYSGNQ

-675 SYFSFNL
+675 AYYSFNL

-692 SYTQNVNRIRTTSVF
+692 SYTQNVNRIRTTSIF

-727 VNASGRIQR
+727 VTASGRIQR
-736 TFGKLRAT
+736 TFGKVRGT

-776 RTNFRNAPNIDV
+776 RTNFTNAPNIDI

-807 TKTPSVEFDA
+807 TKTPSIEFDA
-817 YILKKFTFRTDYS
+817 YILKQFTFRTDYS
-830 FNEFSEESRVI
+830 FNEFSEGNRVI

-852 FRKNEDAKLEYQI
+852 YRKDEDSKFEYQI
-865 KATNILDTRS
+865 KATNLLDTRS
-875 QNRTNSGNVSVTATE
+875 QNRTNSGNVSITAIE